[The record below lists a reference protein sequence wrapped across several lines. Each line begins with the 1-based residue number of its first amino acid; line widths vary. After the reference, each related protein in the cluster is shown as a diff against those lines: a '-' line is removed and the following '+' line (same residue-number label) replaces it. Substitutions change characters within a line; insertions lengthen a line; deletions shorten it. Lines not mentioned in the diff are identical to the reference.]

1 MTHFYKK
8 QSLHIIVII
17 LLLFSSLGNSISVIA
32 EMINESSVEEQ
43 VEDVGESQETIEE
56 TLVEGEEPTEEES
69 EPVVPE
75 EVVPEVVGD
84 EPLLDREP
92 RALQEIT
99 NLDHFWL
106 TRFLKGNAS
115 GTRTQFPTTFSNFF
129 SNDSRARVVW
139 TGSSQLGN
147 RTGSRIEGTVSLPRQ
162 FIFRNGSDYLMAGGS
177 IPTFPSMPLRNA
189 YQFGSIVLQHSQG
202 DFTATIR
209 ERTPY
214 QIKNAVLSPS
224 NTNEGTLADFQEF
237 IITIERT
244 KDATIT
250 SQRTNTMTIDTS
262 WIFNT
267 FFEIPSSWFYG
278 YYPNYVAFASQGIR
292 GSFTELPSHTLAFAR
307 NPSQGA
313 SANPSA
319 PMTTL
324 AQGATTTVTAAAP
337 ATGYQFAGF
346 DVSGTGSSIT
356 NVNTANRTGTFTMG
370 SQNATV
376 TARYELSNRTLTL
389 ARSPQAG
396 SASNPTAPTTT
407 LVVGA
412 TTTVTAGAPSP
423 GYRLAG
429 FNVTGNSTITNVDLA
444 NRTATFTMGTENATV
459 TAEYAT
465 TVIRNAEDLGKFLR
479 SEFPYDSNEQTY
491 TIEPEANQTI
501 DMSGQGNF
509 SGRSQ
514 FSGNLI
520 GNGTIIKNLSLVASN
535 ASLGLIQ
542 TLNGGN
548 DSRIENLTL
557 AGLALNNTRTLSNS
571 AGIIGQ
577 VANGTSVAL
586 ENITI
591 DESSQIAANQPNGS
605 AGLIGNNQGSV
616 TIKNSDISGTVHSNT
631 ANGLM
636 GGIVGQNEGQLTIE
650 TSLSQVEFTSGG
662 SYTLSIGGLVGVTNG
677 SVTITDSRSAS
688 HAAINSL
695 SGTFRGGFIGRVISP
710 GNATIQRSANVSD
723 MRGNNSYV
731 GGFIGQMSGTARI
744 EESYHSGH
752 VQGSTSLG
760 TAGFVG
766 LTEGS
771 GALDIMDSYSIGSS
785 NGNGVIG
792 VNQLASNVT
801 LNQLFVAG
809 FTGGQP
815 ITSSTSG
822 INVTNV
828 YYDSS
833 TTNKTTTSGVGEAKT
848 TLELI
853 ESTTDMLGFG
863 NRWRTDFSV
872 AQRTN
877 KTYPY
882 LSWQT
887 QGTQPAM
894 FFDSIDPMVDRQ
906 VTGNQVSVTLDL
918 QNEPLKLF
926 NPYSSGLAGEATAG
940 TFTFN
945 RGSIARVSIGVINQ
959 QGVVGFT
966 ARRMT
971 ATSARNPIA
980 GSDHDPEIE
989 KNDFLEGETTQIKAA
1004 APNEGYRFV
1013 GFSVTG
1019 AGSSVSNIDL
1029 TARTATVTIG
1039 TENTVIT
1046 AEYASTIIRNA
1057 DDLGKFL
1064 RSESPYD
1071 ANDQTY
1077 TIEPETNQ
1085 TIDMSGEGDFS
1096 GRSQFSGHLIGNGTI
1111 IKNLSLVASGV
1122 SLGLIQTLN
1131 GGNLSRIENL
1141 KLEGLLVNNTRTRS
1155 NVAGIIGQVVSGKS
1169 VALENITIDENSQ
1182 IAASQPDG
1190 SAGLIG
1196 NNQGSASIKNSE
1208 VSGTLHSN
1216 TANGLMGGLVGKND
1230 GPLTIESSLSRVTF
1244 TGGGS
1249 YTLNI
1254 GGLVGETSSELTIT
1268 DSVSESQTAIHSLS
1282 GTYRGGMIGRV
1293 TFSGDVTIQRSIN
1306 AGDMRGNNSNV
1317 GGFIGR
1323 MSGTAKIEE
1332 SYHNGHVQGS
1342 TSLGTAGFIGMTEG
1356 NGALSVVD
1364 SYSIGSSNGNG
1375 VIGINQ
1381 LTDRVILSQL
1391 FVAGFT
1397 GGQPITSDTMG
1408 ITATH
1413 VYFDASTTNKSTTTG
1428 VGEAKT
1434 TLELIEST
1442 TTALGFGNRW
1452 RTDFSVAQRTNKTY
1466 PYLSW
1471 QTQNTQPSMFFDS
1484 IDPMVDR
1491 QVTGNQVT
1499 VTLDLKNEPLRLF
1512 NPYSSGLATE
1522 AAEGSFVFNR
1532 GNVANVSIGVI
1543 NQQGVVGFTARRM
1556 SLTLARDPL
1565 AGSAADPNADQT
1577 NFIEGE
1583 TTTIQAAEA
1592 NTGYRFVGFSVTGT
1606 GSTVTNVDQK
1616 NRTATFTMG
1625 TEDATVTANYVQ
1637 TVIRTAEDL
1646 SRFLNRQAPFDQDDE
1661 NYSIEP
1667 EDGIAI
1673 DMANAG
1679 TFSGRQVYG
1688 AKLIGNHAVIKNL
1701 TLTSGEIDLA
1711 FIRSVGNAS
1720 LRIENL
1726 TFENLRVTNTRGQS
1740 YTNYTA
1746 GVIAQIG
1753 TGNMVELEN
1762 IQMDSNSSIVS
1773 NQSNGSGAFVGTN
1786 NGQLTITNSQ
1796 VSSNLH
1802 SNTSNGLLGGL
1813 VGRTTGVLNMSHS
1826 SSKVNFTGGNN
1837 YTLNLGGLV
1846 GEVSGTVT
1854 ITDTQSETRSTVNS
1868 STASY
1873 RGGLIGYVT
1882 ENGQVQIERSI
1893 NSSDLRSGNSSV
1905 GGFIGVMLGN
1915 VTINESYHSG
1925 YILGNVASGTGGFI
1939 GRIEGNGRL
1948 TLTDNYSVGSTN
1960 GHGVIGTVDSTA
1972 TAQLTNLFVA
1982 GFTAGEPIS
1991 NTTTGITASNVYFD
2005 SSTTRKTTTN
2015 GVGEARS
2022 TTGLIDRTITELGFG
2037 EKWFTGFALGSNANR
2052 TYPYLRW
2059 QTNGAQTAEFF
2070 HSIQPEV
2077 DTAVSTNQVTVTL
2090 DLAGQPVR
2098 LFNPY
2103 QADLAGEITSGTFQ
2117 INRNNAERFSIGVIN
2132 EQGVIGF
2139 TGIGNYTDIQPKNQ
2153 VLNYGYGETDYQAKD
2168 FVTVFK
2174 DQTETEDYDA
2184 RFVSFPDSLNGQAA
2198 RVEVSKNGTVL
2209 ATIDVPVTYQF
2220 GHSLNVRGISF
2231 QGTDLR
2237 AATLSLNS
2245 DQTQIVAT
2253 YNSALAGTS
2262 VHSYFGDDMYYQIR
2276 HYNQATVSSGPMN
2289 AQTPDFDFSVN
2300 GNQRLD
2306 TLNGFGTN
2314 RRLSVA
2320 KGDIV
2325 EIFHAEANGRLDNFQ
2340 DNAVQPRISDNR
2352 SRYQI
2357 TAKGFE
2363 RINIDRLNP
2372 REQKTVLGMSREDMD
2387 RQVGRY
2393 LDISQYP
2400 TLKIEGFTQYP
2411 DTSKEGATI
2420 GKIVVSE
2427 SLVNG
2432 ETATWEYTVPFVVES
2447 DPAIHVTLPVRMAFD
2462 VLDDQV
2468 TSDDYQVVNHSTT
2481 TELTVSFHTKND
2493 VELASTS
2500 DIVFLDSSEQETTS
2514 ESMFLYL
2521 QRIGA
2526 APSDKPL
2533 VGQASTFAGTQWA
2546 ESVPSDSRMSLG
2558 FTGKYFGD
2566 TTQNNKVTGK
2576 LNLHLAAKIN

>member
-8 QSLHIIVII
+8 QFLHIIVIV

-32 EMINESSVEEQ
+32 ETIKESNVEEQ
-43 VEDVGESQETIEE
+43 VEDVDESQEKTGE
-56 TLVEGEEPTEEES
+56 TLVESEETTEDES
-69 EPVVPE
+69 ERIEEASE
-75 EVVPEVVGD
+75 EVVEE
-84 EPLLDREP
+84 EPLLSREP
-92 RALQEIT
+92 RAIGQLS
-99 NLDHFWL
+99 NLDGYWL
-106 TRFLKGNAS
+106 TRFLQGNAS
-115 GTRTQFPTTFSNFF
+115 GTRTQFPTTFRNFF
-129 SNDSRARVVW
+129 LNDSRARVVW
-139 TGSSQLGN
+139 TGSNQLGN

-162 FIFRNGSDYLMAGGS
+162 FIFRNGRDYLMSGGS
-177 IPTFPSMPLRNA
+177 IPTFPSMPLRND
-189 YQFGSIVLQHSQG
+189 YQFGSIVLQYSQG

-214 QIKNAVLSPS
+214 QIKNAVLSP
-224 NTNEGTLADFQEF
+224 TDGANEGTLADFQEF
-237 IITIERT
+237 IISIERT

-250 SQRTNTMTIDTS
+250 SQRTNTMTIDTR

-267 FFEIPSSWFYG
+267 FFEIPSSWLYA
-278 YYPNYVAFASQGIR
+278 YYPNYTAVASQGIQ
-292 GSFTELPSHTLAFAR
+292 GSFTELPAHTLAFAR

-346 DVSGTGSSIT
+346 DVSGTGSSVT

-396 SASNPTAPTTT
+396 SASNPTAPTTS
-407 LVVGA
+407 LVVGSS
-412 TTTVTAGAPSP
+412 TTITAGVPSP

-429 FNVTGNSTITNVDLA
+429 FNVTGSGTITNVDLA

-459 TAEYAT
+459 TAEYAS
-465 TVIRNAEDLGKFLR
+465 TVIRNKEDLGKFLR
-479 SEFPYDSNEQTY
+479 SQFPYDANDQTY

-501 DMSGQGNF
+501 DMSGEGDF

-520 GNGTIIKNLSLVASN
+520 GNGTIIKNLSLVASS

-542 TLNGGN
+542 TLNGSN
-548 DSRIENLTL
+548 LSRIENLSL
-557 AGLALNNTRTLSNS
+557 AGLSVNNTRTQYYS

-577 VANGTSVAL
+577 IANGKSAEL

-591 DESSQIAANQPNGS
+591 DESSQIAASQPYGS
-605 AGLIGNNQGSV
+605 AGLIGINNGSA
-616 TIKNSDISGTVHSNT
+616 TIKKGKVSGTLHSNT
-631 ANGLM
+631 SNGLM
-636 GGIVGQNEGQLTIE
+636 GGLVGQNRGQLTIE
-650 TSLSQVEFTSGG
+650 ESLSQVTFTGGG
-662 SYTLSIGGLVGVTNG
+662 SYTLSFGGVVGETQG
-677 SVTITDSRSAS
+677 LVTITDSRSES
-688 HAAINSL
+688 RTEINSS
-695 SGTFRGGFIGRVISP
+695 SGTYRGGYIGSVTSS
-710 GNATIQRSANVSD
+710 GNVTIQRSVNSGD

-731 GGFIGQMSGTARI
+731 GGFIGRMSGTARI

-766 LTEGS
+766 LAEGG
-771 GALDIMDSYSIGSS
+771 GALDIADSYSVGSS

-792 VNQLASNVT
+792 VNQLASNVR

-809 FTGGQP
+809 FTAGQP
-815 ITSSTSG
+815 ITSDKTGITTTS
-822 INVTNV
+822 V

-833 TTNKTTTSGVGEAKT
+833 TTNKATTTGVGEART

-853 ESTTDMLGFG
+853 ESTTSELGFD
-863 NRWRTDFSV
+863 NSWRTDFSV
-872 AQRTN
+872 SQRTN

-887 QGTQPAM
+887 NNAQPTM

-926 NPYSSGLAGEATAG
+926 NPYSSGLAGEATEG

-945 RGSIARVSIGVINQ
+945 RGSIAKVSIGVINQ

-971 ATSARNPIA
+971 VTVARNPLT
-980 GSDHDPEIE
+980 GSEHNPEIE
-989 KNDFLEGETTQIKAA
+989 KNDFLEGETAQITAA
-1004 APNEGYRFV
+1004 EPNQGYRFV

-1019 AGSSVSNIDL
+1019 AGSAISNLDL
-1029 TARTATVTIG
+1029 TKRTATLTMG
-1039 TENTVIT
+1039 TENTAIT
-1046 AEYASTIIRNA
+1046 AEYASTVIRNA

-1064 RSESPYD
+1064 RSQFPYD

-1077 TIEPETNQ
+1077 TFEPEANQ

-1096 GRSQFSGHLIGNGTI
+1096 GRSQFSGNLSGNGTI
-1111 IKNLSLVASGV
+1111 IKNLSLVTSGP

-1141 KLEGLLVNNTRTRS
+1141 KLEGLIVNDTRTRS
-1155 NVAGIIGQVVSGKS
+1155 NVAGIIGQVASGTS
-1169 VALENITIDENSQ
+1169 VELENIMIDRSSR

-1196 NNQGSASIKNSE
+1196 NNQGSTTIKNSE
-1208 VSGTLHSN
+1208 VLGTLHSN

-1230 GPLTIESSLSRVTF
+1230 ARLSIESSLSQVTF
-1244 TGGGS
+1244 TGGAS

-1254 GGLVGETSSELTIT
+1254 GGLVGETSSEVTIT
-1268 DSVSESQTAIHSLS
+1268 ESRSETQTAINSSS
-1282 GTYRGGMIGRV
+1282 GTYRGGFIGRV
-1293 TFSGDVTIQRSIN
+1293 TYSGNVTIQRSIN
-1306 AGDMRGNNSNV
+1306 ASDMRGNNSYV

-1323 MSGTAKIEE
+1323 MSGAAKIEE

-1342 TSLGTAGFIGMTEG
+1342 TSLGTASFVGLAEG
-1356 NGALSVVD
+1356 NGALDIAD

-1375 VIGINQ
+1375 VIGVNQ
-1381 LTDRVILSQL
+1381 MTDRVTFSQL

-1397 GGQPITSDTMG
+1397 GGQPITSDKTG
-1408 ITATH
+1408 ITATS
-1413 VYFDASTTNKSTTTG
+1413 VYYDASATNKSTTTG

-1442 TTALGFGNRW
+1442 TAALGFGNRW

-1471 QTQNTQPSMFFDS
+1471 QTNNTQPSLFFDS

-1499 VTLDLKNEPLRLF
+1499 VTLDLKNEPLKLF
-1512 NPYSSGLATE
+1512 NPYSSGLAGG
-1522 AAEGSFVFNR
+1522 ASEGTFTFNR
-1532 GNVANVSIGVI
+1532 GTVTRVSIGVI

-1565 AGSAADPNADQT
+1565 LGSAADPVADQT

-1606 GSTVTNVDQK
+1606 GNTVTNIDQK

-1637 TVIRTAEDL
+1637 TVIRTAADL
-1646 SRFLNRQAPFDQDDE
+1646 SRFLNSQAPFDKVDE

-1667 EDGIAI
+1667 EDGVAI

-1688 AKLIGNHAVIKNL
+1688 AKLIGNHAVIRNL
-1701 TLTSGEIDLA
+1701 TLTSGEIELA
-1711 FIRSVGNAS
+1711 FIRSVGNS
-1720 LRIENL
+1720 PLRIENL
-1726 TFENLRVTNTRGQS
+1726 LFENLRVTNTRGQS
-1740 YTNYTA
+1740 FTNYTA
-1746 GVIAQIG
+1746 GLIAQIG
-1753 TGNMVELEN
+1753 TENIVELEN
-1762 IQMDSNSSIVS
+1762 VKMDSSSSIVS
-1773 NQSNGSGAFVGTN
+1773 SQSNGSGAFVGNN
-1786 NGQLTITNSQ
+1786 NGKLTITNSQ
-1796 VSSNLH
+1796 ASSNLH
-1802 SNTSNGLLGGL
+1802 SNSSNGLLGGFI
-1813 VGRTTGVLNMSHS
+1813 GRTTGVFTMSHS
-1826 SSKVNFTGGNN
+1826 SSKVNFTSGNN
-1837 YTLNLGGLV
+1837 YSLNLGGLI
-1846 GEVSGTVT
+1846 GEASGTVT
-1854 ITDTQSETRSTVNS
+1854 ITDTHSETRSTVNS
-1868 STASY
+1868 STSSY
-1873 RGGLIGYVT
+1873 RGGLIGYVS

-1893 NSSDLRSGNSSV
+1893 NSSDLRSGNSYV
-1905 GGFIGVMLGN
+1905 GGFVGRIAGN
-1915 VTINESYHSG
+1915 MTINESYHNG
-1925 YILGNVASGTGGFI
+1925 YMLGSLSNGSGGFV
-1939 GRIEGNGRL
+1939 GKLEGNGRL
-1948 TLTDNYSVGSTN
+1948 TMTDNYSVGSTN

-1972 TAQLTNLFVA
+1972 TAQLTNLYVA

-1991 NTTTGITASNVYFD
+1991 NTTTGITANNVYFD
-2005 SSTTRKTTTN
+2005 TTTTRKNTTT

-2022 TTGLIDRTITELGFG
+2022 TTGLIDVTTTELGFG
-2037 EKWFTGFALGSNANR
+2037 ENWFTGFALGSSANR
-2052 TYPYLRW
+2052 TYPYLSW
-2059 QTNGAQTAEFF
+2059 QTNGGQTPEFF
-2070 HSIQPEV
+2070 NSIQPEV
-2077 DTAVSTNQVTVTL
+2077 DTPVSTNQVAVTL

-2103 QADLAGEITSGTFQ
+2103 QADLAGNATSGTIQ
-2117 INRNNAERFSIGVIN
+2117 VNRNNAERFSIGVIN

-2139 TGIGNYTDIQPKNQ
+2139 TGIGNYTDIQPRNQ

-2174 DQTETEDYDA
+2174 DRSVTDDYDA
-2184 RFVSFPDSLNGQAA
+2184 RFVSFPDSLNGQSA

-2209 ATIDVPVTYQF
+2209 ATINVPVTYQF
-2220 GHSLNVRGISF
+2220 GHSLNVRGIRF

-2237 AATLSLNS
+2237 AATFTLNS

-2262 VHSYFGDDMYYQIR
+2262 VHSNFGNDMYYQIR
-2276 HYNQATVSSGPMN
+2276 HYNQATVSNGPMN
-2289 AQTPDFDFSVN
+2289 TQTPDFDFSVN

-2325 EIFHAEANGRLDNFQ
+2325 EIFHAEANSRLDNFQ
-2340 DNAVQPRISDNR
+2340 DNILQPRISDNR

-2357 TAKGFE
+2357 TANGFE
-2363 RINIDRLNP
+2363 RLNIDRLNP
-2372 REQKTVLGMSREDMD
+2372 REQKTVLGMSQEDMD
-2387 RQVGRY
+2387 RQIGRY

-2411 DTSKEGATI
+2411 DTSKEGTTT

-2427 SLVNG
+2427 LLVNG
-2432 ETATWEYTVPFVVES
+2432 ETATWEYTIPFVVES

-2468 TSDDYQVVNHSTT
+2468 TSDDYQVINHSTT
-2481 TELTVSFHTKND
+2481 TDLTVSFHTKND

-2500 DIVFLDSSEQETTS
+2500 NIVFLGSKEQEAME

-2526 APSDKPL
+2526 APSDTPL
-2533 VGQASTFAGTQWA
+2533 VGQASTYAGAQWT
-2546 ESVPSDSRMSLG
+2546 ESVPSDSQMALG
-2558 FTGKYFGD
+2558 FTGEYFGD
-2566 TTQNNKVTGK
+2566 TTQSNKVTGK
-2576 LNLHLAAKIN
+2576 LSLHFAAKIN

>member
-32 EMINESSVEEQ
+32 ETTKESTAGQIS
-43 VEDVGESQETIEE
+43 ESTDDDS
-56 TLVEGEEPTEEES
+56 PTENDELSREVPVESGDAQKTYASEEKI
-69 EPVVPE
+69 
-75 EVVPEVVGD
+75 PEVDKEALKVDPGLRVTLQ
-84 EPLLDREP
+84 LLTS
-92 RALQEIT
+92 L
-99 NLDHFWL
+99 NNHFI
-106 TRFLKGNAS
+106 TRFLQGDANVS
-115 GTRTQFPTTFSNFF
+115 GRTQFPTTYANFF
-129 SNDSRARVVW
+129 ANDSRARVSW
-139 TGSSQLGN
+139 TGSDQLGN
-147 RTGSRIEGTVSLPRQ
+147 RAGDKIEGTVNLPRQ
-162 FIFRNGSDYLMAGGS
+162 YLYHESPGNSRGSSLQAGVS
-177 IPTFPSMPLRNA
+177 AYSMPTRND
-189 YQFGSIVLQHSQG
+189 YQFGNAVIQHSQG
-202 DFTATIR
+202 DFLITVR
-209 ERTPY
+209 ESSTY
-214 QIKNAVLSPS
+214 NIKAAVASS
-224 NTNEGTLADFQEF
+224 TDFREGVLADFHEF
-237 IITIERT
+237 SIVVERVRDT
-244 KDATIT
+244 SIT
-250 SQRTNTMTIDTS
+250 SGRTNSFTIDLD

-267 FFEIPSSWFYG
+267 YFYMPHLPAHA
-278 YYPNYVAFASQGIR
+278 YYPNYTATVRQAIR
-292 GSFTELPSHTLAFAR
+292 GSFTELPITLQTLTLGRSPEAGSAG
-307 NPSQGA
+307 NPTAGE
-313 SANPSA
+313 
-319 PMTTL
+319 TTL
-324 AQGATTTVTAAAP
+324 QMGQTTTVTAAAP
-337 ATGYQFAGF
+337 NPGYRFVGF
-346 DVSGTGSSIT
+346 DVSGTGSTIT
-356 NVNTANRTGTFTMG
+356 NVNVTNRTGTFMMG

-376 TARYELSNRTLTL
+376 TAQYELERDT
-389 ARSPQAG
+389 R
-396 SASNPTAPTTT
+396 
-407 LVVGA
+407 
-412 TTTVTAGAPSP
+412 
-423 GYRLAG
+423 
-429 FNVTGNSTITNVDLA
+429 
-444 NRTATFTMGTENATV
+444 
-459 TAEYAT
+459 
-465 TVIRNAEDLGKFLR
+465 IRNAEELGRFLR
-479 SEFPYDSNEQTY
+479 SQFPYDLDEETY
-491 TIEPEANQTI
+491 NIEPDTGNTI
-501 DMSGQGNF
+501 DMAGQGEF
-509 SGRSQ
+509 SGRSN
-514 FSGNLI
+514 FSGNLL
-520 GNGTIIKNLSLVASN
+520 GNNATIKNLSLVGASD
-535 ASLGLIQ
+535 ALGLIQ
-542 TLNGGN
+542 TING
-548 DSRIENLTL
+548 SQVRIENIELDGV
-557 AGLALNNTRTLSNS
+557 AVNNTRGQRSS
-571 AGIIGQ
+571 AGVVAQ
-577 VANGTSVAL
+577 VLSGSFVEL

-591 DESSQIAANQPNGS
+591 GATTMVSSNQP
-605 AGLIGNNQGSV
+605 QGSGGLV
-616 TIKNSDISGTVHSNT
+616 GINNGWTQIINSKVLGTIHTNT
-631 ANGLM
+631 SNGLM
-636 GGIVGQNEGQLTIE
+636 GGLVGQNQGTLVIE
-650 TSLSQVEFTSGG
+650 DSFSQANFTGG
-662 SYTLSIGGLVGVTNG
+662 NSYTLHIGGFVGETNG
-677 SVTITDSRSAS
+677 SVSIRGSKSESRTV
-688 HAAINSL
+688 INSI
-695 SGTFRGGFIGRVISP
+695 SGTYRGGFVGRVSP
-710 GNATIQRSANVSD
+710 TGQAVIDQSSSSVD
-723 MRGNNSYV
+723 MRGNNSIV
-731 GGFIGQMSGTARI
+731 GGFIGRTAGSTNI
-744 EESYHSGH
+744 IDSYYDGH
-752 VQGSTSLG
+752 VQGNINLG
-760 TAGFVG
+760 VGGFVG
-766 LTEGS
+766 LAEGS
-771 GALDIMDSYSIGSS
+771 GSLEITAGFTIGSS
-785 NGNGVIG
+785 NGNGVLG
-792 VNQLASNVT
+792 VNQMTQVVFSE
-801 LNQLFVAG
+801 LFSAG
-809 FTGGQP
+809 FTAGEP
-815 ITSSTSG
+815 ISSTTTG
-822 INVTNV
+822 IVANNV

-833 TTNKTTTSGVGEAKT
+833 TTNKVTTTGVGESKT

-853 ESTTDMLGFG
+853 EATTDELGFG
-863 NRWRTDFSV
+863 NQWRTDFSV
-872 AQRTN
+872 NQRTN

-945 RGSIARVSIGVINQ
+945 RGSIAR
-959 QGVVGFT
+959 
-966 ARRMT
+966 
-971 ATSARNPIA
+971 
-980 GSDHDPEIE
+980 
-989 KNDFLEGETTQIKAA
+989 
-1004 APNEGYRFV
+1004 
-1013 GFSVTG
+1013 
-1019 AGSSVSNIDL
+1019 
-1029 TARTATVTIG
+1029 
-1039 TENTVIT
+1039 
-1046 AEYASTIIRNA
+1046 
-1057 DDLGKFL
+1057 
-1064 RSESPYD
+1064 
-1071 ANDQTY
+1071 
-1077 TIEPETNQ
+1077 
-1085 TIDMSGEGDFS
+1085 
-1096 GRSQFSGHLIGNGTI
+1096 
-1111 IKNLSLVASGV
+1111 
-1122 SLGLIQTLN
+1122 
-1131 GGNLSRIENL
+1131 
-1141 KLEGLLVNNTRTRS
+1141 
-1155 NVAGIIGQVVSGKS
+1155 
-1169 VALENITIDENSQ
+1169 
-1182 IAASQPDG
+1182 
-1190 SAGLIG
+1190 
-1196 NNQGSASIKNSE
+1196 
-1208 VSGTLHSN
+1208 
-1216 TANGLMGGLVGKND
+1216 
-1230 GPLTIESSLSRVTF
+1230 
-1244 TGGGS
+1244 
-1249 YTLNI
+1249 
-1254 GGLVGETSSELTIT
+1254 
-1268 DSVSESQTAIHSLS
+1268 
-1282 GTYRGGMIGRV
+1282 
-1293 TFSGDVTIQRSIN
+1293 
-1306 AGDMRGNNSNV
+1306 
-1317 GGFIGR
+1317 
-1323 MSGTAKIEE
+1323 
-1332 SYHNGHVQGS
+1332 
-1342 TSLGTAGFIGMTEG
+1342 
-1356 NGALSVVD
+1356 
-1364 SYSIGSSNGNG
+1364 
-1375 VIGINQ
+1375 
-1381 LTDRVILSQL
+1381 
-1391 FVAGFT
+1391 
-1397 GGQPITSDTMG
+1397 
-1408 ITATH
+1408 
-1413 VYFDASTTNKSTTTG
+1413 
-1428 VGEAKT
+1428 
-1434 TLELIEST
+1434 
-1442 TTALGFGNRW
+1442 
-1452 RTDFSVAQRTNKTY
+1452 
-1466 PYLSW
+1466 
-1471 QTQNTQPSMFFDS
+1471 
-1484 IDPMVDR
+1484 
-1491 QVTGNQVT
+1491 
-1499 VTLDLKNEPLRLF
+1499 
-1512 NPYSSGLATE
+1512 
-1522 AAEGSFVFNR
+1522 
-1532 GNVANVSIGVI
+1532 VSIGVI

-1773 NQSNGSGAFVGTN
+1773 NQTNGSGAFVGTN

-1837 YTLNLGGLV
+1837 YTLNLGGLI

-1854 ITDTQSETRSTVNS
+1854 ITDTHSETRTTVNS

-1925 YILGNVASGTGGFI
+1925 YILGNVANGTGGFI

-2070 HSIQPEV
+2070 HLIQPEV

-2132 EQGVIGF
+2132 EQGIIGF

-2184 RFVSFPDSLNGQAA
+2184 RFVSFPESLNGQAA

-2314 RRLSVA
+2314 RKLSVT

-2340 DNAVQPRISDNR
+2340 DNVVQSRISDNR

-2468 TSDDYQVVNHSTT
+2468 TSDDYEVVNHSTT

-2500 DIVFLDSSEQETTS
+2500 NIVFLDPSEQETTS

-2526 APSDKPL
+2526 APSEKPL

>member
-8 QSLHIIVII
+8 QILHMIVII

-32 EMINESSVEEQ
+32 ETTNESSVEEQ
-43 VEDVGESQETIEE
+43 VEDIGETQETIEE
-56 TLVEGEEPTEEES
+56 TLVESEEATEDES
-69 EPVVPE
+69 EPVEATPE
-75 EVVPEVVGD
+75 EVVEDG
-84 EPLLDREP
+84 PLLDREP
-92 RALQEIT
+92 RNAQLLNT
-99 NLDHFWL
+99 LDNFWIS
-106 TRFLKGNAS
+106 RFLQGNAS
-115 GTRTQFPTTFSNFF
+115 GNRTQFPTTFRNYFL
-129 SNDSRARVVW
+129 NDSRASIVW
-139 TGSSQLGN
+139 SGSNQLGN
-147 RTGSRIEGTVSLPRQ
+147 RTGNSIVGRIMLPRQ
-162 FIFRNGSDYLMAGGS
+162 FLYRDGNSLLYAGVDFYGMPTRNQ
-177 IPTFPSMPLRNA
+177 
-189 YQFGSIVLQHSQG
+189 YQFGVNTIQHGQG
-202 DFTATIR
+202 DFHFTIQ
-209 ERTPY
+209 ETTPY
-214 QIKNAVLSPS
+214 QIKGPVLSPS
-224 NTNEGTLADFQEF
+224 NLNEGTLADFQEF
-237 IITIERT
+237 TIRVERIR
-244 KDATIT
+244 DASFT
-250 SQRTNTMTIDTS
+250 SQRANSFTVDLD

-267 FFEIPSSWFYG
+267 YFYFATIWNHS
-278 YYPNYVAFASQGIR
+278 YYPNFVATVNQAIR
-292 GSFTELPSHTLAFAR
+292 GSFTELPAHTLAFAR

-319 PMTTL
+319 PVTTL

-356 NVNTANRTGTFTMG
+356 NVNTSNRTGTFTMG

-396 SASNPTAPTTT
+396 SASNPTAPTTS

-423 GYRLAG
+423 GYRLVG
-429 FNVTGNSTITNVDLA
+429 FNVTGNGTITNVNLA

-459 TAEYAT
+459 TAEYAS

-491 TIEPEANQTI
+491 TIEPETNQTI

-520 GNGTIIKNLSLVASN
+520 GNGTIIRNLSLVSQN

-542 TLNGGN
+542 TINGSN
-548 DSRIENLTL
+548 LSRIENLTL
-557 AGLALNNTRTLSNS
+557 AGISLNNTRSSSNS

-577 VANGTSVAL
+577 VASGKSVEL

-591 DESSQIAANQPNGS
+591 DESSRILANQPNGS
-605 AGLIGNNQGSV
+605 AGLIGNNMGSV
-616 TIKNSDISGTVHSNT
+616 
-631 ANGLM
+631 
-636 GGIVGQNEGQLTIE
+636 
-650 TSLSQVEFTSGG
+650 
-662 SYTLSIGGLVGVTNG
+662 
-677 SVTITDSRSAS
+677 
-688 HAAINSL
+688 
-695 SGTFRGGFIGRVISP
+695 
-710 GNATIQRSANVSD
+710 
-723 MRGNNSYV
+723 
-731 GGFIGQMSGTARI
+731 
-744 EESYHSGH
+744 
-752 VQGSTSLG
+752 
-760 TAGFVG
+760 
-766 LTEGS
+766 
-771 GALDIMDSYSIGSS
+771 
-785 NGNGVIG
+785 
-792 VNQLASNVT
+792 
-801 LNQLFVAG
+801 
-809 FTGGQP
+809 
-815 ITSSTSG
+815 
-822 INVTNV
+822 
-828 YYDSS
+828 
-833 TTNKTTTSGVGEAKT
+833 
-848 TLELI
+848 
-853 ESTTDMLGFG
+853 
-863 NRWRTDFSV
+863 
-872 AQRTN
+872 
-877 KTYPY
+877 
-882 LSWQT
+882 
-887 QGTQPAM
+887 
-894 FFDSIDPMVDRQ
+894 
-906 VTGNQVSVTLDL
+906 
-918 QNEPLKLF
+918 
-926 NPYSSGLAGEATAG
+926 
-940 TFTFN
+940 
-945 RGSIARVSIGVINQ
+945 
-959 QGVVGFT
+959 VV
-966 ARRMT
+966 
-971 ATSARNPIA
+971 
-980 GSDHDPEIE
+980 
-989 KNDFLEGETTQIKAA
+989 
-1004 APNEGYRFV
+1004 
-1013 GFSVTG
+1013 
-1019 AGSSVSNIDL
+1019 
-1029 TARTATVTIG
+1029 
-1039 TENTVIT
+1039 
-1046 AEYASTIIRNA
+1046 
-1057 DDLGKFL
+1057 
-1064 RSESPYD
+1064 
-1071 ANDQTY
+1071 
-1077 TIEPETNQ
+1077 
-1085 TIDMSGEGDFS
+1085 
-1096 GRSQFSGHLIGNGTI
+1096 
-1111 IKNLSLVASGV
+1111 
-1122 SLGLIQTLN
+1122 
-1131 GGNLSRIENL
+1131 
-1141 KLEGLLVNNTRTRS
+1141 
-1155 NVAGIIGQVVSGKS
+1155 
-1169 VALENITIDENSQ
+1169 
-1182 IAASQPDG
+1182 
-1190 SAGLIG
+1190 
-1196 NNQGSASIKNSE
+1196 KNSE

-1254 GGLVGETSSELTIT
+1254 GGLVGETSSEVIIT
-1268 DSVSESQTAIHSLS
+1268 DSVSESQTAINSLS

-1381 LTDRVILSQL
+1381 LTDRVTLSQL

-1397 GGQPITSDTMG
+1397 GVQPITSDTTG
-1408 ITATH
+1408 ITATN
-1413 VYFDASTTNKSTTTG
+1413 VYYDSSTTNKATTTG

-1442 TTALGFGNRW
+1442 TAMLGFGNRW

-1491 QVTGNQVT
+1491 QVTGNQVA
-1499 VTLDLKNEPLRLF
+1499 VTLDLQNEPLKLF
-1512 NPYSSGLATE
+1512 NPYSSGLAGE
-1522 AAEGSFVFNR
+1522 ATAGTFTFNR
-1532 GNVANVSIGVI
+1532 GSVARVSIGVI

-1556 SLTLARDPL
+1556 SLTLVRDPL
-1565 AGSAADPNADQT
+1565 AGSAADPNADRT

-1592 NTGYRFVGFSVTGT
+1592 NAGYRFVGFSVTGT
-1606 GSTVTNVDQK
+1606 GSTVTRFDQE

-1646 SRFLNRQAPFDQDDE
+1646 SRFLNSQAPFDKDDE

-1711 FIRSVGNAS
+1711 FIRSVGNDP

-1740 YTNYTA
+1740 FTNYTA
-1746 GVIAQIG
+1746 GVIAVISAG
-1753 TGNMVELEN
+1753 SIVELEN
-1762 IQMDSNSSIVS
+1762 IRMDSSSSILS
-1773 NQSNGSGAFVGTN
+1773 NQSNGSGAFVGN
-1786 NGQLTITNSQ
+1786 NSGQLTITNGQ

-1813 VGRTTGVLNMSHS
+1813 VGRTTGVLTMSHS

-1837 YTLNLGGLV
+1837 YSLNLGGLI

-1854 ITDTQSETRSTVNS
+1854 ITDTHSETRSTVNS
-1868 STASY
+1868 SISSY

-1882 ENGQVQIERSI
+1882 GNGQVHIERSI
-1893 NSSDLRSGNSSV
+1893 NSSDLRSGNSYA
-1905 GGFIGVMLGN
+1905 GGFIGRLAGN

-1925 YILGNVASGTGGFI
+1925 YILGNVANGSGGFI
-1939 GRIEGNGRL
+1939 GRIEDSGQL
-1948 TLTDNYSVGSTN
+1948 VMTDNYGVGSSN
-1960 GHGVIGTVDSTA
+1960 GQGVIGAISATA

-1982 GFTAGEPIS
+1982 GFTVGEPIS
-1991 NTTTGITASNVYFD
+1991 NTTTGITANNVYFD
-2005 SSTTRKTTTN
+2005 ASTTRKTTTS

-2022 TTGLIDRTITELGFG
+2022 TTGLIDATITELGFG
-2037 EKWFTGFALGSNANR
+2037 EKWFTGFALGSSANR

-2059 QTNGAQTAEFF
+2059 QTNGAQTSEFF
-2070 HSIQPEV
+2070 NSIQPEV

-2090 DLAGQPVR
+2090 DLTGHPVR

-2103 QADLAGEITSGTFQ
+2103 QADLAGEVTTGTFQ

-2132 EQGVIGF
+2132 EQGIIGF
-2139 TGIGNYTDIQPKNQ
+2139 TGIGNYTDIQPNSQ

-2168 FVTVFK
+2168 FVKVFK
-2174 DQTETEDYDA
+2174 DQTETDDYDA
-2184 RFVSFPDSLNGQAA
+2184 RFVSFPDSLNGQSA

-2262 VHSYFGDDMYYQIR
+2262 VHSYFGNDMYYQIR
-2276 HYNQATVSSGPMN
+2276 HYNQVTVSNGPMN

-2325 EIFHAEANGRLDNFQ
+2325 EIFHAEANGRLDNIK
-2340 DNAVQPRISDNR
+2340 DNVVQPRISDNR

-2357 TAKGFE
+2357 TANGFE

-2372 REQKTVLGMSREDMD
+2372 SEQKTVLGMSREDMD
-2387 RQVGRY
+2387 RQIGRY

-2411 DTSKEGATI
+2411 DTSKEGTTT

-2432 ETATWEYTVPFVVES
+2432 EKATWEYTVPFVVES

-2468 TSDDYQVVNHSTT
+2468 TSDDYQVINHSTT

-2500 DIVFLDSSEQETTS
+2500 NIVFLDSSEQEATS

-2526 APSDKPL
+2526 TPSDKPL
-2533 VGQASTFAGTQWA
+2533 VGQASTFAGAQWT
-2546 ESVPSDSRMSLG
+2546 ESVPSDSQMSLG

-2566 TTQNNKVTGK
+2566 PTQNNKVTGK
-2576 LNLHLAAKIN
+2576 LSLHFAAKIN

>member
-8 QSLHIIVII
+8 QILHMIVII

-32 EMINESSVEEQ
+32 ETINESSVEEQ
-43 VEDVGESQETIEE
+43 VEDIGETQETIEE
-56 TLVEGEEPTEEES
+56 TLVESEEATEDES
-69 EPVVPE
+69 EPVEATPE
-75 EVVPEVVGD
+75 EVVEDG
-84 EPLLDREP
+84 PLLGREP
-92 RALQEIT
+92 RNAQLLNT
-99 NLDHFWL
+99 LDNFWIS
-106 TRFLKGNAS
+106 RFLQGNAS
-115 GTRTQFPTTFSNFF
+115 GNRTQFPTTFRNYFL
-129 SNDSRARVVW
+129 NDSRASIVW
-139 TGSSQLGN
+139 SGSNQLGN
-147 RTGSRIEGTVSLPRQ
+147 RTGNSIVGRIMLPRQ
-162 FIFRNGSDYLMAGGS
+162 FLYRDGNSLLYAGVDFYGMPTRNQ
-177 IPTFPSMPLRNA
+177 
-189 YQFGSIVLQHSQG
+189 YQFGVNTIQHGQG
-202 DFTATIR
+202 DFHFTIQ
-209 ERTPY
+209 ETTPY
-214 QIKNAVLSPS
+214 QIKGPVLSPS
-224 NTNEGTLADFQEF
+224 NLNEGTLADFQEF
-237 IITIERT
+237 TIRVERIR
-244 KDATIT
+244 DASFT
-250 SQRTNTMTIDTS
+250 SQRANSFTVDLD

-267 FFEIPSSWFYG
+267 YFYFATIWNHS
-278 YYPNYVAFASQGIR
+278 YYPNFVATVNQAIR
-292 GSFTELPSHTLAFAR
+292 GSFTELPAHTLAFAR

-319 PMTTL
+319 PVTTL

-356 NVNTANRTGTFTMG
+356 NVNTSNRTGTFTMG

-396 SASNPTAPTTT
+396 SASNPTAPTTS

-423 GYRLAG
+423 GYRLVG
-429 FNVTGNSTITNVDLA
+429 FNVTGNGTITNVNLA

-459 TAEYAT
+459 TAEYAS

-491 TIEPEANQTI
+491 TIEPETNQTI

-520 GNGTIIKNLSLVASN
+520 GNGTIIRNLSLVSQN

-542 TLNGGN
+542 TINGSN
-548 DSRIENLTL
+548 LSRIENLTL
-557 AGLALNNTRTLSNS
+557 AGISLNNTRSSSNS

-577 VANGTSVAL
+577 VASGKTVEL

-591 DESSQIAANQPNGS
+591 DESSQIAANQPAGN

-616 TIKNSDISGTVHSNT
+616 TIKNSEVSGTLHSNT

-636 GGIVGQNEGQLTIE
+636 GGLVGQNQGQLTIE
-650 TSLSQVEFTSGG
+650 NSVSRVTFTGGG
-662 SYTLSIGGLVGVTNG
+662 SYTLNIGGLVGET
-677 SVTITDSRSAS
+677 SSEVTITDSRSES
-688 HAAINSL
+688 HTAINSA
-695 SGTFRGGFIGRVISP
+695 SGTYRGGMIGRVTFS
-710 GNATIQRSANVSD
+710 GNVMIQRSINASD
-723 MRGNNSYV
+723 MRGNNSIV
-731 GGFIGQMSGTARI
+731 GGFIGRMSGTARI
-744 EESYHSGH
+744 EESYHNGH

-760 TAGFVG
+760 TAAFIG
-766 LTEGS
+766 LTEGG
-771 GALDIMDSYSIGSS
+771 GALGIMDSYSIGSS

-801 LNQLFVAG
+801 LNQLFIAG
-809 FTGGQP
+809 FTGAQP
-815 ITSSTSG
+815 ITSDTTG
-822 INVTNV
+822 ITATNV

-833 TTNKTTTSGVGEAKT
+833 TTNKA
-848 TLELI
+848 
-853 ESTTDMLGFG
+853 
-863 NRWRTDFSV
+863 
-872 AQRTN
+872 
-877 KTYPY
+877 
-882 LSWQT
+882 
-887 QGTQPAM
+887 
-894 FFDSIDPMVDRQ
+894 
-906 VTGNQVSVTLDL
+906 
-918 QNEPLKLF
+918 
-926 NPYSSGLAGEATAG
+926 
-940 TFTFN
+940 
-945 RGSIARVSIGVINQ
+945 
-959 QGVVGFT
+959 
-966 ARRMT
+966 
-971 ATSARNPIA
+971 
-980 GSDHDPEIE
+980 
-989 KNDFLEGETTQIKAA
+989 
-1004 APNEGYRFV
+1004 
-1013 GFSVTG
+1013 
-1019 AGSSVSNIDL
+1019 
-1029 TARTATVTIG
+1029 
-1039 TENTVIT
+1039 
-1046 AEYASTIIRNA
+1046 
-1057 DDLGKFL
+1057 
-1064 RSESPYD
+1064 
-1071 ANDQTY
+1071 
-1077 TIEPETNQ
+1077 
-1085 TIDMSGEGDFS
+1085 
-1096 GRSQFSGHLIGNGTI
+1096 
-1111 IKNLSLVASGV
+1111 
-1122 SLGLIQTLN
+1122 
-1131 GGNLSRIENL
+1131 
-1141 KLEGLLVNNTRTRS
+1141 
-1155 NVAGIIGQVVSGKS
+1155 
-1169 VALENITIDENSQ
+1169 
-1182 IAASQPDG
+1182 
-1190 SAGLIG
+1190 
-1196 NNQGSASIKNSE
+1196 
-1208 VSGTLHSN
+1208 
-1216 TANGLMGGLVGKND
+1216 
-1230 GPLTIESSLSRVTF
+1230 
-1244 TGGGS
+1244 
-1249 YTLNI
+1249 
-1254 GGLVGETSSELTIT
+1254 
-1268 DSVSESQTAIHSLS
+1268 
-1282 GTYRGGMIGRV
+1282 
-1293 TFSGDVTIQRSIN
+1293 
-1306 AGDMRGNNSNV
+1306 
-1317 GGFIGR
+1317 
-1323 MSGTAKIEE
+1323 
-1332 SYHNGHVQGS
+1332 
-1342 TSLGTAGFIGMTEG
+1342 
-1356 NGALSVVD
+1356 
-1364 SYSIGSSNGNG
+1364 
-1375 VIGINQ
+1375 
-1381 LTDRVILSQL
+1381 
-1391 FVAGFT
+1391 
-1397 GGQPITSDTMG
+1397 
-1408 ITATH
+1408 
-1413 VYFDASTTNKSTTTG
+1413 TTTG

-1442 TTALGFGNRW
+1442 TAMLGFGNRW

-1491 QVTGNQVT
+1491 QVTGNQVA
-1499 VTLDLKNEPLRLF
+1499 VTLDLQNEPLKLF
-1512 NPYSSGLATE
+1512 NPYSSGLAGE
-1522 AAEGSFVFNR
+1522 ATAGTFTFNR
-1532 GNVANVSIGVI
+1532 GSVARVSIGVI

-1556 SLTLARDPL
+1556 SLTLVRDPL
-1565 AGSAADPNADQT
+1565 AGSAADPNADRT

-1592 NTGYRFVGFSVTGT
+1592 NAGYRFVGFSVTGT
-1606 GSTVTNVDQK
+1606 GSTVTRFDQE

-1646 SRFLNRQAPFDQDDE
+1646 SRFLNSQAPFDKDDE

-1711 FIRSVGNAS
+1711 FIRSVGNDP

-1740 YTNYTA
+1740 FTNYTA
-1746 GVIAQIG
+1746 GVIAVISAG
-1753 TGNMVELEN
+1753 SIVELEN
-1762 IQMDSNSSIVS
+1762 IRMDSSSSILS
-1773 NQSNGSGAFVGTN
+1773 NQSNGSGAFVGN
-1786 NGQLTITNSQ
+1786 NSGQLTITNGQ

-1813 VGRTTGVLNMSHS
+1813 VGRTTGVLTMSHS

-1837 YTLNLGGLV
+1837 YSLNLGGLI

-1854 ITDTQSETRSTVNS
+1854 ITDTHSETRSTVNS
-1868 STASY
+1868 SISSY
-1873 RGGLIGYVT
+1873 RGGLIGFVT
-1882 ENGQVQIERSI
+1882 ENGQVHIERSI
-1893 NSSDLRSGNSSV
+1893 NSSDLRSGNSYA
-1905 GGFIGVMLGN
+1905 GGFIGRLAGN

-1925 YILGNVASGTGGFI
+1925 YILGNVANGSGGFI
-1939 GRIEGNGRL
+1939 GRIEDSGQL
-1948 TLTDNYSVGSTN
+1948 VMTDNYGVGSSN
-1960 GHGVIGTVDSTA
+1960 GQGVIGAISATA

-1991 NTTTGITASNVYFD
+1991 NTTTGITANNVYFD
-2005 SSTTRKTTTN
+2005 ASTTRKTTTS

-2022 TTGLIDRTITELGFG
+2022 TTGLIDATITELGFG
-2037 EKWFTGFALGSNANR
+2037 EKWFTGFALGSSANR

-2059 QTNGAQTAEFF
+2059 QTNGAQTSEFF
-2070 HSIQPEV
+2070 NSIQPEV
-2077 DTAVSTNQVTVTL
+2077 DTTVSTNQVTVTL
-2090 DLAGQPVR
+2090 DLTGHPVR

-2103 QADLAGEITSGTFQ
+2103 QADLAGEVTTGTFQ

-2132 EQGVIGF
+2132 EQGIIGF
-2139 TGIGNYTDIQPKNQ
+2139 TGIGNYTDIQPNSQ

-2168 FVTVFK
+2168 FVKVFK
-2174 DQTETEDYDA
+2174 DQTETDDYDA
-2184 RFVSFPDSLNGQAA
+2184 RFVSFPDSLNGQSA

-2253 YNSALAGTS
+2253 YNSTLAGTS
-2262 VHSYFGDDMYYQIR
+2262 VHSYFGNDMYYQIR
-2276 HYNQATVSSGPMN
+2276 HYNQVTVSNGPMN

-2325 EIFHAEANGRLDNFQ
+2325 EIFHAEANGRLDNIK
-2340 DNAVQPRISDNR
+2340 DNVVQPRISDNR

-2357 TAKGFE
+2357 TANGFE

-2372 REQKTVLGMSREDMD
+2372 SEQKTVLGMSREDMD
-2387 RQVGRY
+2387 RQIGRY

-2411 DTSKEGATI
+2411 DTSKEGTTT

-2432 ETATWEYTVPFVVES
+2432 EKATWEYTVPFVVES

-2468 TSDDYQVVNHSTT
+2468 TSDDYQVINHSTT

-2500 DIVFLDSSEQETTS
+2500 NIVFLDSSEQEATS

-2526 APSDKPL
+2526 TPSDKPL
-2533 VGQASTFAGTQWA
+2533 VGQASTFAGAQWT
-2546 ESVPSDSRMSLG
+2546 ESVPSDSQMSLG

-2566 TTQNNKVTGK
+2566 PTQNNKVTGK
-2576 LNLHLAAKIN
+2576 LSLHFAAKIN

>member
-8 QSLHIIVII
+8 QILHMIVII

-32 EMINESSVEEQ
+32 ETINESSVEEQ
-43 VEDVGESQETIEE
+43 VEDIGETQETIEE
-56 TLVEGEEPTEEES
+56 TLVESEEATEDES
-69 EPVVPE
+69 EPVEATPE
-75 EVVPEVVGD
+75 EVVEDG
-84 EPLLDREP
+84 PLLDREP
-92 RALQEIT
+92 RNAQLLNT
-99 NLDHFWL
+99 LDNFWIS
-106 TRFLKGNAS
+106 RFLQGNAS
-115 GTRTQFPTTFSNFF
+115 GNRTQFPTTFRNYFL
-129 SNDSRARVVW
+129 NDSRASIVW
-139 TGSSQLGN
+139 SGSNQLGN
-147 RTGSRIEGTVSLPRQ
+147 RTGNSIVGRIMLPRQ
-162 FIFRNGSDYLMAGGS
+162 FLYRDGNSLLYAGVDFYGMPTRNQ
-177 IPTFPSMPLRNA
+177 
-189 YQFGSIVLQHSQG
+189 YQFGVNTIQHGQG
-202 DFTATIR
+202 DFHFTIQ
-209 ERTPY
+209 ETTPY
-214 QIKNAVLSPS
+214 QIKGPVLSPS
-224 NTNEGTLADFQEF
+224 NLNEGTLADFQEF
-237 IITIERT
+237 TIRVERIR
-244 KDATIT
+244 DASFT
-250 SQRTNTMTIDTS
+250 SQRANSFTVDLD

-267 FFEIPSSWFYG
+267 YFYFATIWNHS
-278 YYPNYVAFASQGIR
+278 YYPNFVATVNQAIR
-292 GSFTELPSHTLAFAR
+292 GSFTELPAHTLAFAR

-319 PMTTL
+319 PVTTL

-356 NVNTANRTGTFTMG
+356 NVNTSNRTGTFTMG

-396 SASNPTAPTTT
+396 SASNPTAPTTS

-423 GYRLAG
+423 GYRLVG
-429 FNVTGNSTITNVDLA
+429 FNVTGNGTITNVNLA

-459 TAEYAT
+459 TAEYAS

-491 TIEPEANQTI
+491 TIEPETNQTI

-520 GNGTIIKNLSLVASN
+520 GNGTIIRNLSLVSQN

-542 TLNGGN
+542 TINGSN
-548 DSRIENLTL
+548 LSRIENLTL
-557 AGLALNNTRTLSNS
+557 AGISLNNTRSSSNS

-577 VANGTSVAL
+577 VASGKTVEL

-591 DESSQIAANQPNGS
+591 DESSQIAANQPAGN

-616 TIKNSDISGTVHSNT
+616 TIKNSEVSGTLHSNT

-636 GGIVGQNEGQLTIE
+636 GGLVGQNQGQLTIE
-650 TSLSQVEFTSGG
+650 NSVSRVTFTGGG
-662 SYTLSIGGLVGVTNG
+662 SYTLNIGGLVGET
-677 SVTITDSRSAS
+677 SSEVTITDSRSES
-688 HAAINSL
+688 HTAINSA
-695 SGTFRGGFIGRVISP
+695 SGTYRGGMIGRVTFS
-710 GNATIQRSANVSD
+710 GNVMIKRSINASD
-723 MRGNNSYV
+723 MRGNNSIV
-731 GGFIGQMSGTARI
+731 GGFIGRMSGTARI
-744 EESYHSGH
+744 EESYHNGH

-760 TAGFVG
+760 TAAFIG
-766 LTEGS
+766 LTEGG
-771 GALDIMDSYSIGSS
+771 GALGIMDSYSIGSS

-801 LNQLFVAG
+801 LNQLFIAG

-815 ITSSTSG
+815 ITSDTTG
-822 INVTNV
+822 ITATNV

-833 TTNKTTTSGVGEAKT
+833 TTNKATTTGVGEAKT

-853 ESTTDMLGFG
+853 ESTTAMLGFG

-887 QGTQPAM
+887 QGAQPVM

-926 NPYSSGLAGEATAG
+926 NPYSSGLAGEATTG

-1004 APNEGYRFV
+1004 APNQGYRFV

-1029 TARTATVTIG
+1029 NARTATVTIG

-1111 IKNLSLVASGV
+1111 IKNLSLVSQNA
-1122 SLGLIQTLN
+1122 SLGLIQTIN
-1131 GGNLSRIENL
+1131 GSNLSRIENL
-1141 KLEGLLVNNTRTRS
+1141 TLAGISLNNTRSSS
-1155 NVAGIIGQVVSGKS
+1155 NSAGIIGQVASGKS
-1169 VALENITIDENSQ
+1169 VELENITIDESSRILAN
-1182 IAASQPDG
+1182 QPNG

-1196 NNQGSASIKNSE
+1196 NNMGSVVVKNSE

-1254 GGLVGETSSELTIT
+1254 GGLVGETSSEVIIT
-1268 DSVSESQTAIHSLS
+1268 DSVSESQTAINSLS

-1381 LTDRVILSQL
+1381 LTDRVTLSQL

-1397 GGQPITSDTMG
+1397 GVQPITSDTTG
-1408 ITATH
+1408 ITATN
-1413 VYFDASTTNKSTTTG
+1413 VYYDSSTTNKATTTG

-1442 TTALGFGNRW
+1442 TAMLGFGNRW

-1491 QVTGNQVT
+1491 QMTGNQVA
-1499 VTLDLKNEPLRLF
+1499 VTLDLQNEPLKLF
-1512 NPYSSGLATE
+1512 NPYSSGLAGE
-1522 AAEGSFVFNR
+1522 ATAGTFTFNR
-1532 GNVANVSIGVI
+1532 GSVARVSIGVI

-1556 SLTLARDPL
+1556 SLTLVRDPL
-1565 AGSAADPNADQT
+1565 AGSAADPNADRT

-1592 NTGYRFVGFSVTGT
+1592 NAGYRFVGFSVTGT
-1606 GSTVTNVDQK
+1606 GSTVTRFDQE

-1646 SRFLNRQAPFDQDDE
+1646 SRFLNSQAPFDKDDE

-1711 FIRSVGNAS
+1711 FIRSVGNDP

-1740 YTNYTA
+1740 FTNYTA
-1746 GVIAQIG
+1746 GVIAVISAG
-1753 TGNMVELEN
+1753 SIVELEN
-1762 IQMDSNSSIVS
+1762 IRMDSSSSILS
-1773 NQSNGSGAFVGTN
+1773 NQSNGSGAFVGN
-1786 NGQLTITNSQ
+1786 NSGQLTITNGQ

-1813 VGRTTGVLNMSHS
+1813 VGRTTGVLTMSHS

-1837 YTLNLGGLV
+1837 YSLNLGGLI

-1854 ITDTQSETRSTVNS
+1854 ITDTHSETRSTVNS
-1868 STASY
+1868 SISSY
-1873 RGGLIGYVT
+1873 RGGLIGFVT
-1882 ENGQVQIERSI
+1882 ENGQVHIERSI
-1893 NSSDLRSGNSSV
+1893 NSSDLRSGNSYA
-1905 GGFIGVMLGN
+1905 GGFIGRLAGN

-1925 YILGNVASGTGGFI
+1925 YILGNVANGSGGFI
-1939 GRIEGNGRL
+1939 GRIEDSGQL
-1948 TLTDNYSVGSTN
+1948 VMTDNYGVGSSN
-1960 GHGVIGTVDSTA
+1960 GQGVIGAISATA

-1991 NTTTGITASNVYFD
+1991 NTTTGITANNVYFD
-2005 SSTTRKTTTN
+2005 ASTTRKTTTS

-2022 TTGLIDRTITELGFG
+2022 TTGLIDATITELGFG
-2037 EKWFTGFALGSNANR
+2037 EKWFTGFALGSSANR

-2059 QTNGAQTAEFF
+2059 QTNGAQTSEFF
-2070 HSIQPEV
+2070 NSIQPEV

-2090 DLAGQPVR
+2090 DLTGHPVR

-2103 QADLAGEITSGTFQ
+2103 QADLAGEVTTGTFQ

-2132 EQGVIGF
+2132 EQGIIGF
-2139 TGIGNYTDIQPKNQ
+2139 TGIGNYTDIQPNSQ

-2168 FVTVFK
+2168 FVKVFK
-2174 DQTETEDYDA
+2174 DQTETDDYDA
-2184 RFVSFPDSLNGQAA
+2184 RFVSFPDSLNGQSA

-2262 VHSYFGDDMYYQIR
+2262 VHSYFGNDMYYQIR
-2276 HYNQATVSSGPMN
+2276 HYNQVTVSNGPMN

-2325 EIFHAEANGRLDNFQ
+2325 EIFHAEANGRLDNIK
-2340 DNAVQPRISDNR
+2340 DNVVQPRISDNR

-2357 TAKGFE
+2357 TANGFE

-2372 REQKTVLGMSREDMD
+2372 SEQKTVLGMSREDMD
-2387 RQVGRY
+2387 RQIGRY

-2411 DTSKEGATI
+2411 DTSKEGTTT

-2432 ETATWEYTVPFVVES
+2432 EKATWEYTVPFVVES

-2468 TSDDYQVVNHSTT
+2468 TSDDYQVINHSTT

-2500 DIVFLDSSEQETTS
+2500 NIVFLDSSEQEATS

-2526 APSDKPL
+2526 TPSDKPL
-2533 VGQASTFAGTQWA
+2533 VGQASTFAGAQWT
-2546 ESVPSDSRMSLG
+2546 ESVPSDSQMSLG

-2566 TTQNNKVTGK
+2566 PTQNNKVTGK
-2576 LNLHLAAKIN
+2576 LSLHFAAKIN

>member
-8 QSLHIIVII
+8 QILHMIVII

-32 EMINESSVEEQ
+32 ETINESSVEEQ
-43 VEDVGESQETIEE
+43 VEDIGETQETIEE
-56 TLVEGEEPTEEES
+56 TLVESEEATEDES
-69 EPVVPE
+69 EPVEATPE
-75 EVVPEVVGD
+75 EVVEDG
-84 EPLLDREP
+84 PLLDREP
-92 RALQEIT
+92 RNAQLLNT
-99 NLDHFWL
+99 LDNFWIS
-106 TRFLKGNAS
+106 RFLQGNAS
-115 GTRTQFPTTFSNFF
+115 GNRTQFPTTFRNYFL
-129 SNDSRARVVW
+129 NDSRASIVW
-139 TGSSQLGN
+139 SGSNQLGN
-147 RTGSRIEGTVSLPRQ
+147 RTGNSIVGRIMLPRQ
-162 FIFRNGSDYLMAGGS
+162 FLYRDGNSLLYAGVDFYGMPTRNQ
-177 IPTFPSMPLRNA
+177 
-189 YQFGSIVLQHSQG
+189 YQFGVNTIQHGQG
-202 DFTATIR
+202 DFHFTIQ
-209 ERTPY
+209 ETTPY
-214 QIKNAVLSPS
+214 QIKGPVLSPS
-224 NTNEGTLADFQEF
+224 NLNEGTLADFQEF
-237 IITIERT
+237 TIRVERIR
-244 KDATIT
+244 DASFT
-250 SQRTNTMTIDTS
+250 SQRANSFTVDLD

-267 FFEIPSSWFYG
+267 YFYFATIWNHS
-278 YYPNYVAFASQGIR
+278 YYPNFVATVNQAIR
-292 GSFTELPSHTLAFAR
+292 GSFTELPAHTLAFAR

-319 PMTTL
+319 PVTTL

-356 NVNTANRTGTFTMG
+356 NVNTSNRTGTFTMG

-396 SASNPTAPTTT
+396 SASNPTAPTTS

-423 GYRLAG
+423 GYRLVG
-429 FNVTGNSTITNVDLA
+429 FNVTGNGTITNVNLA

-459 TAEYAT
+459 TAEYAS

-491 TIEPEANQTI
+491 TIEPETNQTI

-520 GNGTIIKNLSLVASN
+520 GNGTIIRNLSLVSQN

-542 TLNGGN
+542 TINGSN
-548 DSRIENLTL
+548 LSRIENLTL
-557 AGLALNNTRTLSNS
+557 AGISLNNTRSSSNS

-577 VANGTSVAL
+577 VASGKSVEL

-591 DESSQIAANQPNGS
+591 DESSRILANQPNGS
-605 AGLIGNNQGSV
+605 AGLIGNNMGSV
-616 TIKNSDISGTVHSNT
+616 
-631 ANGLM
+631 
-636 GGIVGQNEGQLTIE
+636 
-650 TSLSQVEFTSGG
+650 
-662 SYTLSIGGLVGVTNG
+662 
-677 SVTITDSRSAS
+677 
-688 HAAINSL
+688 
-695 SGTFRGGFIGRVISP
+695 
-710 GNATIQRSANVSD
+710 
-723 MRGNNSYV
+723 
-731 GGFIGQMSGTARI
+731 
-744 EESYHSGH
+744 
-752 VQGSTSLG
+752 
-760 TAGFVG
+760 
-766 LTEGS
+766 
-771 GALDIMDSYSIGSS
+771 
-785 NGNGVIG
+785 
-792 VNQLASNVT
+792 
-801 LNQLFVAG
+801 
-809 FTGGQP
+809 
-815 ITSSTSG
+815 
-822 INVTNV
+822 
-828 YYDSS
+828 
-833 TTNKTTTSGVGEAKT
+833 
-848 TLELI
+848 
-853 ESTTDMLGFG
+853 
-863 NRWRTDFSV
+863 
-872 AQRTN
+872 
-877 KTYPY
+877 
-882 LSWQT
+882 
-887 QGTQPAM
+887 
-894 FFDSIDPMVDRQ
+894 
-906 VTGNQVSVTLDL
+906 
-918 QNEPLKLF
+918 
-926 NPYSSGLAGEATAG
+926 
-940 TFTFN
+940 
-945 RGSIARVSIGVINQ
+945 
-959 QGVVGFT
+959 VV
-966 ARRMT
+966 
-971 ATSARNPIA
+971 
-980 GSDHDPEIE
+980 
-989 KNDFLEGETTQIKAA
+989 
-1004 APNEGYRFV
+1004 
-1013 GFSVTG
+1013 
-1019 AGSSVSNIDL
+1019 
-1029 TARTATVTIG
+1029 
-1039 TENTVIT
+1039 
-1046 AEYASTIIRNA
+1046 
-1057 DDLGKFL
+1057 
-1064 RSESPYD
+1064 
-1071 ANDQTY
+1071 
-1077 TIEPETNQ
+1077 
-1085 TIDMSGEGDFS
+1085 
-1096 GRSQFSGHLIGNGTI
+1096 
-1111 IKNLSLVASGV
+1111 
-1122 SLGLIQTLN
+1122 
-1131 GGNLSRIENL
+1131 
-1141 KLEGLLVNNTRTRS
+1141 
-1155 NVAGIIGQVVSGKS
+1155 
-1169 VALENITIDENSQ
+1169 
-1182 IAASQPDG
+1182 
-1190 SAGLIG
+1190 
-1196 NNQGSASIKNSE
+1196 KNSE

-1254 GGLVGETSSELTIT
+1254 GGLVGETSSEVIIT
-1268 DSVSESQTAIHSLS
+1268 DSVSESQTAINSLS

-1381 LTDRVILSQL
+1381 LTDRVTLSQL

-1397 GGQPITSDTMG
+1397 GVQPITSDTTG
-1408 ITATH
+1408 ITATN
-1413 VYFDASTTNKSTTTG
+1413 VYYDSSTTNKATTTG

-1442 TTALGFGNRW
+1442 TAMLGFGNRW

-1491 QVTGNQVT
+1491 QVTGNQVA
-1499 VTLDLKNEPLRLF
+1499 VTLDLQNEPLKLF
-1512 NPYSSGLATE
+1512 NPYSSGLAGE
-1522 AAEGSFVFNR
+1522 ATAGTFTFNR
-1532 GNVANVSIGVI
+1532 GSVARVSIGVI

-1556 SLTLARDPL
+1556 SLTLVRDPL
-1565 AGSAADPNADQT
+1565 AGSAADPNADRT

-1592 NTGYRFVGFSVTGT
+1592 NAGYRFVGFSVTGT
-1606 GSTVTNVDQK
+1606 GSTVTRFDQE

-1646 SRFLNRQAPFDQDDE
+1646 SRFLNSQAPFDKDDE

-1711 FIRSVGNAS
+1711 FIRSVGNDP

-1740 YTNYTA
+1740 FTNYTA
-1746 GVIAQIG
+1746 GVIAVISAG
-1753 TGNMVELEN
+1753 SIVELEN
-1762 IQMDSNSSIVS
+1762 IRMDSSSSILS
-1773 NQSNGSGAFVGTN
+1773 NQSNGSGAFVGN
-1786 NGQLTITNSQ
+1786 NSGQLTITNGQ

-1813 VGRTTGVLNMSHS
+1813 VGRTTGVLTMSHS

-1837 YTLNLGGLV
+1837 YSLNLGGLI

-1854 ITDTQSETRSTVNS
+1854 ITDTHSETRSTVNS
-1868 STASY
+1868 SISSY
-1873 RGGLIGYVT
+1873 RGGLIGFVT
-1882 ENGQVQIERSI
+1882 ENGQVHIERSI
-1893 NSSDLRSGNSSV
+1893 NSSDLRSGNSYA
-1905 GGFIGVMLGN
+1905 GGFIGRLAGN

-1925 YILGNVASGTGGFI
+1925 YILGNVANGSGGFI
-1939 GRIEGNGRL
+1939 GRIEDSGQL
-1948 TLTDNYSVGSTN
+1948 VMTDNYGVGSSN
-1960 GHGVIGTVDSTA
+1960 GQGVIGAISATA

-1991 NTTTGITASNVYFD
+1991 NTTTGITANNVYFD
-2005 SSTTRKTTTN
+2005 ASTTRKTTTS

-2022 TTGLIDRTITELGFG
+2022 TTGLIDATITELGFG
-2037 EKWFTGFALGSNANR
+2037 EKWFTGFALGSSANR

-2059 QTNGAQTAEFF
+2059 QTNGAQTSEFF
-2070 HSIQPEV
+2070 NSIQPEV

-2090 DLAGQPVR
+2090 DLTGHPVR

-2103 QADLAGEITSGTFQ
+2103 QADLAGEVTTGTFQ

-2132 EQGVIGF
+2132 EQGIIGF
-2139 TGIGNYTDIQPKNQ
+2139 TGIGNYTDIQPNSQ

-2168 FVTVFK
+2168 FVKVFK
-2174 DQTETEDYDA
+2174 DQTETDDYDA
-2184 RFVSFPDSLNGQAA
+2184 RFVSFPDSLNGQSA

-2262 VHSYFGDDMYYQIR
+2262 VHSYFGNDMYYQIR
-2276 HYNQATVSSGPMN
+2276 HYNQVTVSNGPMN

-2325 EIFHAEANGRLDNFQ
+2325 EIFHAEANGRLDNIK
-2340 DNAVQPRISDNR
+2340 DNVVQPRISDNR

-2357 TAKGFE
+2357 TANGFE

-2372 REQKTVLGMSREDMD
+2372 SEQKTVLGMSREDMD
-2387 RQVGRY
+2387 RQIGRY

-2411 DTSKEGATI
+2411 DTSKEGTTT

-2432 ETATWEYTVPFVVES
+2432 EKATWEYTVPFVVES

-2468 TSDDYQVVNHSTT
+2468 TSDDYQVINHSTT

-2500 DIVFLDSSEQETTS
+2500 NIVFLDSSEQEATS

-2526 APSDKPL
+2526 TPSDKPL
-2533 VGQASTFAGTQWA
+2533 VGQASTFAGAQWT
-2546 ESVPSDSRMSLG
+2546 ESVPSDSQMSLG

-2566 TTQNNKVTGK
+2566 PTQNNKVTGK
-2576 LNLHLAAKIN
+2576 LSLHFAAKIN

>member
-32 EMINESSVEEQ
+32 ETTKESTAGQIS
-43 VEDVGESQETIEE
+43 ESTDDDS
-56 TLVEGEEPTEEES
+56 PTENDELSREVPVESGDAQKTYASEEKPQ
-69 EPVVPE
+69 EDKGVIKLDPGLRNVPN
-75 EVVPEVVGD
+75 
-84 EPLLDREP
+84 LL
-92 RALQEIT
+92 T
-99 NLDHFWL
+99 SLDHHFI
-106 TRFLKGNAS
+106 TRFLQGNANAP
-115 GTRTQFPTTFSNFF
+115 GRTQFPTTYANFF
-129 SNDSRARVVW
+129 ANDSRARVSW
-139 TGSSQLGN
+139 NGSDQLGN
-147 RTGSRIEGTVSLPRQ
+147 RIGDKIEGTVNLPRQ
-162 FIFRNGSDYLMAGGS
+162 YLYRDSANDSIGSLLQAGVS
-177 IPTFPSMPLRNA
+177 FYSMPIRND
-189 YQFGSIVLQHSQG
+189 YQFGNAVIEHNQG
-202 DFTATIR
+202 DFLITVR
-209 ERTPY
+209 ESSPY
-214 QIKNAVLSPS
+214 NIKSAVVSPP
-224 NTNEGTLADFQEF
+224 TDVREGVLADFHEF
-237 IITIERT
+237 SIVVERIR
-244 KDATIT
+244 AASIT
-250 SQRTNTMTIDTS
+250 SARTNSFTIDLD

-267 FFEIPSSWFYG
+267 YFYMRTLPAHA
-278 YYPNYVAFASQGIR
+278 YYPNYTATVRQAIR
-292 GSFTELPSHTLAFAR
+292 GSFTELPITLQTLTLGRSPEAESAG
-307 NPSQGA
+307 NPTAGE
-313 SANPSA
+313 
-319 PMTTL
+319 TTL
-324 AQGATTTVTAAAP
+324 QMGQTTTVTAAAP

-356 NVNTANRTGTFTMG
+356 NVNIVNRTGTFTMG

-376 TARYELSNRTLTL
+376 TACYELSNRSLTL
-389 ARSPQAG
+389 AHSPQAG
-396 SASNPTAPTTT
+396 SASNSDAPTTT

-412 TTTVTAGAPSP
+412 TTTVTAGVPSP
-423 GYRLAG
+423 GYRFAG
-429 FNVTGNSTITNVDLA
+429 FNVTGNGTITNVDLA

-459 TAEYAT
+459 TAEYAST
-465 TVIRNAEDLGKFLR
+465 IIRNADDLGKFLR
-479 SEFPYDSNEQTY
+479 SESPYDANDQTY
-491 TIEPEANQTI
+491 TIEPESNQTI
-501 DMSGQGNF
+501 DMSGEGDF

-514 FSGNLI
+514 FSGHLI
-520 GNGTIIKNLSLVASN
+520 GNGTIIKNLSLVDSGV
-535 ASLGLIQ
+535 SLGLIQ

-548 DSRIENLTL
+548 LSRIENLKL
-557 AGLALNNTRTLSNS
+557 EGVLVNDTRTRSNV

-577 VANGTSVAL
+577 VVSSKSVEL
-586 ENITI
+586 ENITL
-591 DESSQIAANQPNGS
+591 DENSQITASQPDGS
-605 AGLIGNNQGSV
+605 AGLIGNNQGSAL
-616 TIKNSDISGTVHSNT
+616 IKNSEVSGTLHSNT

-636 GGIVGQNEGQLTIE
+636 GGLVGKNDGSLTIE
-650 TSLSQVEFTSGG
+650 SSLSRVTFTGGG
-662 SYTLSIGGLVGVTNG
+662 SYTLNIGGLVGET
-677 SVTITDSRSAS
+677 SSEVTITDSVSES
-688 HAAINSL
+688 QTAINSL
-695 SGTFRGGFIGRVISP
+695 SGTYRGGMIGRVTFS
-710 GNATIQRSANVSD
+710 GDVTIQRSINASD
-723 MRGNNSYV
+723 MRGSSSYV
-731 GGFIGQMSGTARI
+731 GGFIGRMSGTAKI
-744 EESYHSGH
+744 EESYHNGH

-760 TAGFVG
+760 TAGFIG
-766 LTEGS
+766 MTEGN
-771 GALDIMDSYSIGSS
+771 GALGIVDSYSIGSS
-785 NGNGVIG
+785 NSNGVIG
-792 VNQLASNVT
+792 INQLTDRVT
-801 LNQLFVAG
+801 LSQLFVAG

-815 ITSSTSG
+815 ITSDTMG
-822 INVTNV
+822 ITTTNV

-833 TTNKTTTSGVGEAKT
+833 TTNKSTTTGVGEAKT

-853 ESTTDMLGFG
+853 ESTTIALGFG
-863 NRWRTDFSV
+863 SRWRTDFSV

-887 QGTQPAM
+887 QNTQPSM

-966 ARRMT
+966 ARRM
-971 ATSARNPIA
+971 
-980 GSDHDPEIE
+980 
-989 KNDFLEGETTQIKAA
+989 
-1004 APNEGYRFV
+1004 
-1013 GFSVTG
+1013 
-1019 AGSSVSNIDL
+1019 
-1029 TARTATVTIG
+1029 
-1039 TENTVIT
+1039 
-1046 AEYASTIIRNA
+1046 
-1057 DDLGKFL
+1057 
-1064 RSESPYD
+1064 
-1071 ANDQTY
+1071 
-1077 TIEPETNQ
+1077 
-1085 TIDMSGEGDFS
+1085 
-1096 GRSQFSGHLIGNGTI
+1096 
-1111 IKNLSLVASGV
+1111 
-1122 SLGLIQTLN
+1122 
-1131 GGNLSRIENL
+1131 
-1141 KLEGLLVNNTRTRS
+1141 
-1155 NVAGIIGQVVSGKS
+1155 
-1169 VALENITIDENSQ
+1169 
-1182 IAASQPDG
+1182 
-1190 SAGLIG
+1190 
-1196 NNQGSASIKNSE
+1196 
-1208 VSGTLHSN
+1208 
-1216 TANGLMGGLVGKND
+1216 
-1230 GPLTIESSLSRVTF
+1230 
-1244 TGGGS
+1244 
-1249 YTLNI
+1249 
-1254 GGLVGETSSELTIT
+1254 
-1268 DSVSESQTAIHSLS
+1268 
-1282 GTYRGGMIGRV
+1282 
-1293 TFSGDVTIQRSIN
+1293 
-1306 AGDMRGNNSNV
+1306 
-1317 GGFIGR
+1317 
-1323 MSGTAKIEE
+1323 
-1332 SYHNGHVQGS
+1332 
-1342 TSLGTAGFIGMTEG
+1342 
-1356 NGALSVVD
+1356 
-1364 SYSIGSSNGNG
+1364 
-1375 VIGINQ
+1375 
-1381 LTDRVILSQL
+1381 
-1391 FVAGFT
+1391 
-1397 GGQPITSDTMG
+1397 
-1408 ITATH
+1408 
-1413 VYFDASTTNKSTTTG
+1413 
-1428 VGEAKT
+1428 
-1434 TLELIEST
+1434 
-1442 TTALGFGNRW
+1442 
-1452 RTDFSVAQRTNKTY
+1452 
-1466 PYLSW
+1466 
-1471 QTQNTQPSMFFDS
+1471 
-1484 IDPMVDR
+1484 
-1491 QVTGNQVT
+1491 
-1499 VTLDLKNEPLRLF
+1499 
-1512 NPYSSGLATE
+1512 
-1522 AAEGSFVFNR
+1522 
-1532 GNVANVSIGVI
+1532 
-1543 NQQGVVGFTARRM
+1543 

-1583 TTTIQAAEA
+1583 TTMIQAAEA

-1637 TVIRTAEDL
+1637 KVIRTSEDL
-1646 SRFLNRQAPFDQDDE
+1646 SRFLNSQAPFDPDDE

-1679 TFSGRQVYG
+1679 TFSGRQGYG
-1688 AKLIGNHAVIKNL
+1688 GKLIGNHAVIKNL

-1711 FIRSVGNAS
+1711 FIRSVGNDS

-1726 TFENLRVTNTRGQS
+1726 TFENLRVTNTREQS

-1753 TGNMVELEN
+1753 TGNIVELEN
-1762 IQMDSNSSIVS
+1762 IRMDSNSSIVS
-1773 NQSNGSGAFVGTN
+1773 NQSNGSGAFIGEN

-1796 VSSNLH
+1796 ASSNLH

-1813 VGRTTGVLNMSHS
+1813 VGRTTGVLTINHA

-1854 ITDTQSETRSTVNS
+1854 IIDTHSETRSTVNS
-1868 STASY
+1868 LTASY

-1893 NSSDLRSGNSSV
+1893 NSSDLRSGNSYA
-1905 GGFIGVMLGN
+1905 GGFVGRLAGN
-1915 VTINESYHSG
+1915 VTINESYHNG
-1925 YILGNVASGTGGFI
+1925 YILGNVTSGSGGFV
-1939 GRIEGNGRL
+1939 GKIEGNAQL
-1948 TLTDNYSVGSTN
+1948 VMTDNYSVGSSN
-1960 GHGVIGTVDSTA
+1960 AQGVIGAISATA

-1991 NTTTGITASNVYFD
+1991 NTTTGITAINVYFD

-2022 TTGLIDRTITELGFG
+2022 TIGLIDTAITELGFG

-2132 EQGVIGF
+2132 EQGIIGF

-2262 VHSYFGDDMYYQIR
+2262 VHPYFGDDMYYQIR

-2314 RRLSVA
+2314 RRLSVT

-2340 DNAVQPRISDNR
+2340 DNVVQSRISDNR

-2447 DPAIHVTLPVRMAFD
+2447 DPAIHVTLPVRMPFD

-2468 TSDDYQVVNHSTT
+2468 TSDDYEVVNHSTT

-2500 DIVFLDSSEQETTS
+2500 NIVFLDSSEQETTS

-2526 APSDKPL
+2526 APSEKPL

>member
-8 QSLHIIVII
+8 QILHMIVII

-32 EMINESSVEEQ
+32 ETINESSVEEQ
-43 VEDVGESQETIEE
+43 VEDIGETQETIEE
-56 TLVEGEEPTEEES
+56 TLVESEEATEDES
-69 EPVVPE
+69 EPVEATPE
-75 EVVPEVVGD
+75 EVVEDG
-84 EPLLDREP
+84 PLLDREP
-92 RALQEIT
+92 RNAQLLNT
-99 NLDHFWL
+99 LDNFWIS
-106 TRFLKGNAS
+106 RFLQGNAS
-115 GTRTQFPTTFSNFF
+115 GNRTQFPTTFRNYFL
-129 SNDSRARVVW
+129 NDSRASIVW
-139 TGSSQLGN
+139 SGSNQLGN
-147 RTGSRIEGTVSLPRQ
+147 RTGNSIVGRIMLPRQ
-162 FIFRNGSDYLMAGGS
+162 FLYRDGNSLLYAGVDFYGMPTRNQ
-177 IPTFPSMPLRNA
+177 
-189 YQFGSIVLQHSQG
+189 YQFGVNTIQHGQG
-202 DFTATIR
+202 DFHFTIQ
-209 ERTPY
+209 ETTPY
-214 QIKNAVLSPS
+214 QIKGPVLSPS
-224 NTNEGTLADFQEF
+224 NLNEGTLADFQEF
-237 IITIERT
+237 TIRVERIR
-244 KDATIT
+244 DASFT
-250 SQRTNTMTIDTS
+250 SQRANSFTVDLD

-267 FFEIPSSWFYG
+267 YFYFATIWNHS
-278 YYPNYVAFASQGIR
+278 YYPNFVATVNQAIR
-292 GSFTELPSHTLAFAR
+292 GSFTELPAHTLAFAR

-319 PMTTL
+319 PVTTL

-356 NVNTANRTGTFTMG
+356 NVNTSNRTGTFTMG

-396 SASNPTAPTTT
+396 SASNPTAPTTS

-423 GYRLAG
+423 GYRLVG
-429 FNVTGNSTITNVDLA
+429 FNVTGNGTITNVNLA

-459 TAEYAT
+459 TAEYAS

-491 TIEPEANQTI
+491 TIEPETNQTI

-520 GNGTIIKNLSLVASN
+520 GNGTIIRNLSLVSQN

-542 TLNGGN
+542 TINGSN
-548 DSRIENLTL
+548 LSRIENLTL
-557 AGLALNNTRTLSNS
+557 AGISLNNTRSSSNS

-577 VANGTSVAL
+577 VASGKTVEL

-591 DESSQIAANQPNGS
+591 DESSQIAANQPAGN

-616 TIKNSDISGTVHSNT
+616 T
-631 ANGLM
+631 
-636 GGIVGQNEGQLTIE
+636 
-650 TSLSQVEFTSGG
+650 
-662 SYTLSIGGLVGVTNG
+662 
-677 SVTITDSRSAS
+677 
-688 HAAINSL
+688 
-695 SGTFRGGFIGRVISP
+695 
-710 GNATIQRSANVSD
+710 
-723 MRGNNSYV
+723 
-731 GGFIGQMSGTARI
+731 
-744 EESYHSGH
+744 
-752 VQGSTSLG
+752 
-760 TAGFVG
+760 
-766 LTEGS
+766 
-771 GALDIMDSYSIGSS
+771 
-785 NGNGVIG
+785 
-792 VNQLASNVT
+792 
-801 LNQLFVAG
+801 
-809 FTGGQP
+809 
-815 ITSSTSG
+815 
-822 INVTNV
+822 
-828 YYDSS
+828 
-833 TTNKTTTSGVGEAKT
+833 
-848 TLELI
+848 
-853 ESTTDMLGFG
+853 
-863 NRWRTDFSV
+863 
-872 AQRTN
+872 
-877 KTYPY
+877 
-882 LSWQT
+882 
-887 QGTQPAM
+887 
-894 FFDSIDPMVDRQ
+894 
-906 VTGNQVSVTLDL
+906 
-918 QNEPLKLF
+918 
-926 NPYSSGLAGEATAG
+926 
-940 TFTFN
+940 
-945 RGSIARVSIGVINQ
+945 
-959 QGVVGFT
+959 
-966 ARRMT
+966 
-971 ATSARNPIA
+971 
-980 GSDHDPEIE
+980 
-989 KNDFLEGETTQIKAA
+989 
-1004 APNEGYRFV
+1004 
-1013 GFSVTG
+1013 
-1019 AGSSVSNIDL
+1019 
-1029 TARTATVTIG
+1029 
-1039 TENTVIT
+1039 
-1046 AEYASTIIRNA
+1046 
-1057 DDLGKFL
+1057 
-1064 RSESPYD
+1064 
-1071 ANDQTY
+1071 
-1077 TIEPETNQ
+1077 
-1085 TIDMSGEGDFS
+1085 
-1096 GRSQFSGHLIGNGTI
+1096 
-1111 IKNLSLVASGV
+1111 
-1122 SLGLIQTLN
+1122 
-1131 GGNLSRIENL
+1131 
-1141 KLEGLLVNNTRTRS
+1141 
-1155 NVAGIIGQVVSGKS
+1155 
-1169 VALENITIDENSQ
+1169 
-1182 IAASQPDG
+1182 
-1190 SAGLIG
+1190 
-1196 NNQGSASIKNSE
+1196 IKNSE

-1216 TANGLMGGLVGKND
+1216 TANGLMGGLVGQNQ
-1230 GPLTIESSLSRVTF
+1230 GQLTIENSVSRVTF

-1254 GGLVGETSSELTIT
+1254 GGLVGETSSEVTIT
-1268 DSVSESQTAIHSLS
+1268 DSRSESHTAINSAS

-1381 LTDRVILSQL
+1381 LTDRVTLSQL
-1391 FVAGFT
+1391 FVASFT
-1397 GGQPITSDTMG
+1397 GVQPITSDTTG
-1408 ITATH
+1408 ITATN
-1413 VYFDASTTNKSTTTG
+1413 VYYDSSTTNKATTTG

-1442 TTALGFGNRW
+1442 TAMLGFGNRW

-1491 QVTGNQVT
+1491 QVTGNQVA
-1499 VTLDLKNEPLRLF
+1499 VTLDLQNEPLKLF
-1512 NPYSSGLATE
+1512 NPYSSGLAGE
-1522 AAEGSFVFNR
+1522 ATAGTFTFNR
-1532 GNVANVSIGVI
+1532 GSVARVSIGVI

-1556 SLTLARDPL
+1556 SLTLVRDPL
-1565 AGSAADPNADQT
+1565 AGSAADPNADRT

-1592 NTGYRFVGFSVTGT
+1592 NAGYRFVGFSVTGT
-1606 GSTVTNVDQK
+1606 GSTVTRFDQE

-1646 SRFLNRQAPFDQDDE
+1646 SRFLNSQAPFDKDDE

-1711 FIRSVGNAS
+1711 FIRSVGNDP

-1740 YTNYTA
+1740 FTNYTA
-1746 GVIAQIG
+1746 GVIAVISAG
-1753 TGNMVELEN
+1753 SIVKLEN
-1762 IQMDSNSSIVS
+1762 IRMDSSSSILS
-1773 NQSNGSGAFVGTN
+1773 NQSNGSGAFVGN
-1786 NGQLTITNSQ
+1786 NSGQLTITNGQ

-1813 VGRTTGVLNMSHS
+1813 VGRTTGVLTMSHS

-1837 YTLNLGGLV
+1837 YSLNLGGLI

-1854 ITDTQSETRSTVNS
+1854 ITDTHSETRSTVNS
-1868 STASY
+1868 SISSY
-1873 RGGLIGYVT
+1873 RGGLIGFVT
-1882 ENGQVQIERSI
+1882 ENGQVHIERSI
-1893 NSSDLRSGNSSV
+1893 NSSDLRSGNSYA
-1905 GGFIGVMLGN
+1905 GGFIGRLAGN

-1925 YILGNVASGTGGFI
+1925 YILGNVANGSGGFI
-1939 GRIEGNGRL
+1939 GRIEDSGQL
-1948 TLTDNYSVGSTN
+1948 VMTDNYGVGSSN
-1960 GHGVIGTVDSTA
+1960 GQGVIGAISATA

-1991 NTTTGITASNVYFD
+1991 NTTTGITANNVYFD
-2005 SSTTRKTTTN
+2005 ASTTRKTTTS

-2022 TTGLIDRTITELGFG
+2022 TTGLIDATITELGFG
-2037 EKWFTGFALGSNANR
+2037 EKWFTGFALGSSANR

-2059 QTNGAQTAEFF
+2059 QTNGAQTSEFF
-2070 HSIQPEV
+2070 NSIQPEV

-2090 DLAGQPVR
+2090 DLTGHPVR

-2103 QADLAGEITSGTFQ
+2103 QADLAGEVTTGTFQ

-2132 EQGVIGF
+2132 EQGIIGF
-2139 TGIGNYTDIQPKNQ
+2139 TGIGNYTDIQPNSQ

-2168 FVTVFK
+2168 FVKVFK
-2174 DQTETEDYDA
+2174 DQTETDDYDA
-2184 RFVSFPDSLNGQAA
+2184 RFVSFPDSLNGQSA

-2262 VHSYFGDDMYYQIR
+2262 VHSYFGNDMYYQIR
-2276 HYNQATVSSGPMN
+2276 HYNQVTVSNGPMN

-2325 EIFHAEANGRLDNFQ
+2325 EIFHAEANGRLDNIK
-2340 DNAVQPRISDNR
+2340 DNVVQPRISDNR

-2357 TAKGFE
+2357 TANGFE

-2372 REQKTVLGMSREDMD
+2372 SEQKTVLGMSREDMD
-2387 RQVGRY
+2387 RQIGRY

-2411 DTSKEGATI
+2411 DTSKEGTTT

-2432 ETATWEYTVPFVVES
+2432 EKATWEYTVPFVVES

-2468 TSDDYQVVNHSTT
+2468 TSDDYQVINHSTT

-2493 VELASTS
+2493 VELASTLN
-2500 DIVFLDSSEQETTS
+2500 IVFLDSSEQEATS

-2526 APSDKPL
+2526 TPSDKPL
-2533 VGQASTFAGTQWA
+2533 VGQASTFAGAQWT
-2546 ESVPSDSRMSLG
+2546 ESVPSDSQMSLG

-2566 TTQNNKVTGK
+2566 PTQNNKVTGK
-2576 LNLHLAAKIN
+2576 LSLHFAAKIN

>member
-8 QSLHIIVII
+8 QILHMIVII

-32 EMINESSVEEQ
+32 ETINESSVEEQ
-43 VEDVGESQETIEE
+43 VEDIGETQETIEE
-56 TLVEGEEPTEEES
+56 TLVESEEATEDES
-69 EPVVPE
+69 EPVEATPE
-75 EVVPEVVGD
+75 EVVEDG
-84 EPLLDREP
+84 PLLGREP
-92 RALQEIT
+92 RNAQLLNT
-99 NLDHFWL
+99 LDNFWIS
-106 TRFLKGNAS
+106 RFLQGNAS
-115 GTRTQFPTTFSNFF
+115 GNRTQFPTTFRNYFL
-129 SNDSRARVVW
+129 NDSRASIVW
-139 TGSSQLGN
+139 SGSNQLGN
-147 RTGSRIEGTVSLPRQ
+147 RTGNSIVGRIMLPRQ
-162 FIFRNGSDYLMAGGS
+162 FLYRDGNSLLYAGVDFYGMPTRNQ
-177 IPTFPSMPLRNA
+177 
-189 YQFGSIVLQHSQG
+189 YQFGVNTIQHGQG
-202 DFTATIR
+202 DFHFTIQ
-209 ERTPY
+209 ETTPY
-214 QIKNAVLSPS
+214 QIKGPVLSPS
-224 NTNEGTLADFQEF
+224 NLNEGTLADFQEF
-237 IITIERT
+237 TIRVERIR
-244 KDATIT
+244 DASFT
-250 SQRTNTMTIDTS
+250 SQRANSFTVDLD

-267 FFEIPSSWFYG
+267 YFYFATIWNHS
-278 YYPNYVAFASQGIR
+278 YYPNFVATVNQAIR
-292 GSFTELPSHTLAFAR
+292 GSFTELPAHTLAFAR

-319 PMTTL
+319 PVTTL

-356 NVNTANRTGTFTMG
+356 NVNTSNRTGTFTMG

-396 SASNPTAPTTT
+396 SASNPTAPTTS

-423 GYRLAG
+423 GYRLVG
-429 FNVTGNSTITNVDLA
+429 FNVTGNGTITNVNLA

-459 TAEYAT
+459 TAEYAS

-491 TIEPEANQTI
+491 TIEPETNQTI

-520 GNGTIIKNLSLVASN
+520 GNGTIIRNLSLVSQN

-542 TLNGGN
+542 TINGSN
-548 DSRIENLTL
+548 LSRIENLTL
-557 AGLALNNTRTLSNS
+557 AGISLNNTRSSSNS

-577 VANGTSVAL
+577 VASGKTVEL

-591 DESSQIAANQPNGS
+591 DESSQIAANQPAGN

-616 TIKNSDISGTVHSNT
+616 T
-631 ANGLM
+631 
-636 GGIVGQNEGQLTIE
+636 
-650 TSLSQVEFTSGG
+650 
-662 SYTLSIGGLVGVTNG
+662 
-677 SVTITDSRSAS
+677 
-688 HAAINSL
+688 
-695 SGTFRGGFIGRVISP
+695 
-710 GNATIQRSANVSD
+710 
-723 MRGNNSYV
+723 
-731 GGFIGQMSGTARI
+731 
-744 EESYHSGH
+744 
-752 VQGSTSLG
+752 
-760 TAGFVG
+760 
-766 LTEGS
+766 
-771 GALDIMDSYSIGSS
+771 
-785 NGNGVIG
+785 
-792 VNQLASNVT
+792 
-801 LNQLFVAG
+801 
-809 FTGGQP
+809 
-815 ITSSTSG
+815 
-822 INVTNV
+822 
-828 YYDSS
+828 
-833 TTNKTTTSGVGEAKT
+833 
-848 TLELI
+848 
-853 ESTTDMLGFG
+853 
-863 NRWRTDFSV
+863 
-872 AQRTN
+872 
-877 KTYPY
+877 
-882 LSWQT
+882 
-887 QGTQPAM
+887 
-894 FFDSIDPMVDRQ
+894 
-906 VTGNQVSVTLDL
+906 
-918 QNEPLKLF
+918 
-926 NPYSSGLAGEATAG
+926 
-940 TFTFN
+940 
-945 RGSIARVSIGVINQ
+945 
-959 QGVVGFT
+959 
-966 ARRMT
+966 
-971 ATSARNPIA
+971 
-980 GSDHDPEIE
+980 
-989 KNDFLEGETTQIKAA
+989 
-1004 APNEGYRFV
+1004 
-1013 GFSVTG
+1013 
-1019 AGSSVSNIDL
+1019 
-1029 TARTATVTIG
+1029 
-1039 TENTVIT
+1039 
-1046 AEYASTIIRNA
+1046 
-1057 DDLGKFL
+1057 
-1064 RSESPYD
+1064 
-1071 ANDQTY
+1071 
-1077 TIEPETNQ
+1077 
-1085 TIDMSGEGDFS
+1085 
-1096 GRSQFSGHLIGNGTI
+1096 
-1111 IKNLSLVASGV
+1111 
-1122 SLGLIQTLN
+1122 
-1131 GGNLSRIENL
+1131 
-1141 KLEGLLVNNTRTRS
+1141 
-1155 NVAGIIGQVVSGKS
+1155 
-1169 VALENITIDENSQ
+1169 
-1182 IAASQPDG
+1182 
-1190 SAGLIG
+1190 
-1196 NNQGSASIKNSE
+1196 IKNSE

-1216 TANGLMGGLVGKND
+1216 TANGLMGGLVGQNQ
-1230 GPLTIESSLSRVTF
+1230 GQLTIENSVSRVTF

-1254 GGLVGETSSELTIT
+1254 GGLVGETSSEVTIT
-1268 DSVSESQTAIHSLS
+1268 DSRSESHTAINSAS

-1293 TFSGDVTIQRSIN
+1293 TFSGNVMIQRSIN
-1306 AGDMRGNNSNV
+1306 ASDMRGNNSIV

-1381 LTDRVILSQL
+1381 LTDRVTLSQL

-1397 GGQPITSDTMG
+1397 GVQPITSDTTG
-1408 ITATH
+1408 ITATN
-1413 VYFDASTTNKSTTTG
+1413 VYYDSSTTNKATTTG

-1442 TTALGFGNRW
+1442 TAMLGFGNRW

-1491 QVTGNQVT
+1491 QVTGNQVA
-1499 VTLDLKNEPLRLF
+1499 VTLDLQNEPLKLF
-1512 NPYSSGLATE
+1512 NPYSSGLAGE
-1522 AAEGSFVFNR
+1522 ATAGTFTFNR
-1532 GNVANVSIGVI
+1532 GSVARVSIGVI

-1556 SLTLARDPL
+1556 SLTLVRDPL
-1565 AGSAADPNADQT
+1565 AGSAADPNADRT

-1592 NTGYRFVGFSVTGT
+1592 NAGYRFVGFSVTGT
-1606 GSTVTNVDQK
+1606 GSTVTRFDQE

-1646 SRFLNRQAPFDQDDE
+1646 SRFLNSQAPFDKDDE

-1711 FIRSVGNAS
+1711 FIRSVGNDP

-1740 YTNYTA
+1740 FTNYTA
-1746 GVIAQIG
+1746 GVIAVISAG
-1753 TGNMVELEN
+1753 SIVELEN
-1762 IQMDSNSSIVS
+1762 IRMDSSSSILS
-1773 NQSNGSGAFVGTN
+1773 NQSNGSGAFVGN
-1786 NGQLTITNSQ
+1786 NSGQLTITNGQ

-1813 VGRTTGVLNMSHS
+1813 VGRTTGVLTMSHS

-1837 YTLNLGGLV
+1837 YSLNLGGLI

-1854 ITDTQSETRSTVNS
+1854 ITDTHSETRSTVNS
-1868 STASY
+1868 SISSY
-1873 RGGLIGYVT
+1873 RGGLIGFVT
-1882 ENGQVQIERSI
+1882 ENGQVHIERSI
-1893 NSSDLRSGNSSV
+1893 NSSDLRSGNSYA
-1905 GGFIGVMLGN
+1905 GGFIGRLAGN

-1925 YILGNVASGTGGFI
+1925 YILGNVANGSGGFI
-1939 GRIEGNGRL
+1939 GRIEDSGQL
-1948 TLTDNYSVGSTN
+1948 VMTDNYGVGSSN
-1960 GHGVIGTVDSTA
+1960 GQGVIGAISATA

-1991 NTTTGITASNVYFD
+1991 NTTTGITANNVYFD
-2005 SSTTRKTTTN
+2005 ASTTRKTTTS

-2022 TTGLIDRTITELGFG
+2022 TTGLIDATITELGFG
-2037 EKWFTGFALGSNANR
+2037 EKWFTGFALGSSANR

-2059 QTNGAQTAEFF
+2059 QTNGAQTSEFF
-2070 HSIQPEV
+2070 NSIQPEV
-2077 DTAVSTNQVTVTL
+2077 DTTVSTNQVTVTL
-2090 DLAGQPVR
+2090 DLTGHPVR

-2103 QADLAGEITSGTFQ
+2103 QADLAGEVTTGTFQ

-2132 EQGVIGF
+2132 EQGIIGF
-2139 TGIGNYTDIQPKNQ
+2139 TGIGNYTDIQPNSQ

-2168 FVTVFK
+2168 FVKVFK
-2174 DQTETEDYDA
+2174 DQTETDDYDA
-2184 RFVSFPDSLNGQAA
+2184 RFVSFPDSLNGQSA

-2253 YNSALAGTS
+2253 YNSTLAGTS
-2262 VHSYFGDDMYYQIR
+2262 VHSYFGNDMYYQIR
-2276 HYNQATVSSGPMN
+2276 HYNQVTVSNGPMN

-2325 EIFHAEANGRLDNFQ
+2325 EIFHAEANGRLDNIK
-2340 DNAVQPRISDNR
+2340 DNVVQPRISDNR

-2357 TAKGFE
+2357 TANGFE

-2372 REQKTVLGMSREDMD
+2372 SEQKTVLGMSREDMD
-2387 RQVGRY
+2387 RQIGRY

-2411 DTSKEGATI
+2411 DTSKEGTTT

-2432 ETATWEYTVPFVVES
+2432 EKATWEYTVPFVVES

-2468 TSDDYQVVNHSTT
+2468 TSDDYQVINHSTT

-2500 DIVFLDSSEQETTS
+2500 NIVFLDSSEQEATS

-2526 APSDKPL
+2526 TPSDKPL
-2533 VGQASTFAGTQWA
+2533 VGQASTFAGAQWT
-2546 ESVPSDSRMSLG
+2546 ESVPSDSQMSLG

-2566 TTQNNKVTGK
+2566 PTQNNKVTGK
-2576 LNLHLAAKIN
+2576 LSLHFAAKIN

>member
-8 QSLHIIVII
+8 QILHMIVII

-32 EMINESSVEEQ
+32 ETINESSVEEQ
-43 VEDVGESQETIEE
+43 VEDIGETQETIEE
-56 TLVEGEEPTEEES
+56 TLVESEEATEDES
-69 EPVVPE
+69 EPVEATPE
-75 EVVPEVVGD
+75 EVVEDG
-84 EPLLDREP
+84 PLLGREP
-92 RALQEIT
+92 RNAQLLNT
-99 NLDHFWL
+99 LDNFWIS
-106 TRFLKGNAS
+106 RFLQGNAS
-115 GTRTQFPTTFSNFF
+115 GNRTQFPTTFRNYFL
-129 SNDSRARVVW
+129 NDSRASIVW
-139 TGSSQLGN
+139 SGSNQLGN
-147 RTGSRIEGTVSLPRQ
+147 RTGNSIVGRIMLPRQ
-162 FIFRNGSDYLMAGGS
+162 FLYRDGNSLLYAGVDFYGMPTRNQ
-177 IPTFPSMPLRNA
+177 
-189 YQFGSIVLQHSQG
+189 YQFGVNTIQHGQG
-202 DFTATIR
+202 DFHFTIQ
-209 ERTPY
+209 ETTPY
-214 QIKNAVLSPS
+214 QIKGPVLSPS
-224 NTNEGTLADFQEF
+224 NLNEGTLADFQEF
-237 IITIERT
+237 TIRVERIR
-244 KDATIT
+244 DASFT
-250 SQRTNTMTIDTS
+250 SQRANSFTVDLD

-267 FFEIPSSWFYG
+267 YFYFATIWNHS
-278 YYPNYVAFASQGIR
+278 YYPNFVATVNQAIR
-292 GSFTELPSHTLAFAR
+292 GSFTELPAHTLAFAR

-319 PMTTL
+319 PVTTL

-356 NVNTANRTGTFTMG
+356 NVNTSNRTGTFTMG

-396 SASNPTAPTTT
+396 SASNPTAPTTS

-423 GYRLAG
+423 GYRLVG
-429 FNVTGNSTITNVDLA
+429 FNVTGNGTITNVNLA

-459 TAEYAT
+459 TAEYAS

-491 TIEPEANQTI
+491 TIEPETNQTI

-520 GNGTIIKNLSLVASN
+520 GNGTIIRNLSLVSQN

-542 TLNGGN
+542 TINGSN
-548 DSRIENLTL
+548 LSRIENLTL
-557 AGLALNNTRTLSNS
+557 AGISLNNTRSSSNS

-577 VANGTSVAL
+577 VASGKTVEL

-591 DESSQIAANQPNGS
+591 DESSQIAANQPAGN

-616 TIKNSDISGTVHSNT
+616 TIKNSEVSGTLHSNT

-636 GGIVGQNEGQLTIE
+636 GGLVGQNQGQLTIE
-650 TSLSQVEFTSGG
+650 NSVSRVTFTGGG
-662 SYTLSIGGLVGVTNG
+662 SYTLNIGGLVGET
-677 SVTITDSRSAS
+677 SSEVTITDSRSES
-688 HAAINSL
+688 HTAINSA
-695 SGTFRGGFIGRVISP
+695 SGTYRGGMIGRVTFS
-710 GNATIQRSANVSD
+710 GNVMIQRSINASD
-723 MRGNNSYV
+723 MRGNNSIV
-731 GGFIGQMSGTARI
+731 GGFIGRMSGTARI
-744 EESYHSGH
+744 EESYHNGH

-760 TAGFVG
+760 TAAFIG
-766 LTEGS
+766 LTEGG
-771 GALDIMDSYSIGSS
+771 GALGIMDSYSIGSS

-801 LNQLFVAG
+801 LNQLFIAG
-809 FTGGQP
+809 FTGAQP
-815 ITSSTSG
+815 ITSDTTG
-822 INVTNV
+822 ITATNV

-833 TTNKTTTSGVGEAKT
+833 TTNKATTTGVGEAKT

-853 ESTTDMLGFG
+853 ESTTAMLGFG

-887 QGTQPAM
+887 QGAQPIM

-926 NPYSSGLAGEATAG
+926 NPYSSGLAGEATTG

-966 ARRMT
+966 ARRM
-971 ATSARNPIA
+971 
-980 GSDHDPEIE
+980 
-989 KNDFLEGETTQIKAA
+989 
-1004 APNEGYRFV
+1004 
-1013 GFSVTG
+1013 
-1019 AGSSVSNIDL
+1019 
-1029 TARTATVTIG
+1029 
-1039 TENTVIT
+1039 
-1046 AEYASTIIRNA
+1046 
-1057 DDLGKFL
+1057 
-1064 RSESPYD
+1064 
-1071 ANDQTY
+1071 
-1077 TIEPETNQ
+1077 
-1085 TIDMSGEGDFS
+1085 
-1096 GRSQFSGHLIGNGTI
+1096 
-1111 IKNLSLVASGV
+1111 
-1122 SLGLIQTLN
+1122 
-1131 GGNLSRIENL
+1131 
-1141 KLEGLLVNNTRTRS
+1141 
-1155 NVAGIIGQVVSGKS
+1155 
-1169 VALENITIDENSQ
+1169 
-1182 IAASQPDG
+1182 
-1190 SAGLIG
+1190 
-1196 NNQGSASIKNSE
+1196 
-1208 VSGTLHSN
+1208 
-1216 TANGLMGGLVGKND
+1216 
-1230 GPLTIESSLSRVTF
+1230 
-1244 TGGGS
+1244 
-1249 YTLNI
+1249 
-1254 GGLVGETSSELTIT
+1254 
-1268 DSVSESQTAIHSLS
+1268 
-1282 GTYRGGMIGRV
+1282 
-1293 TFSGDVTIQRSIN
+1293 
-1306 AGDMRGNNSNV
+1306 
-1317 GGFIGR
+1317 
-1323 MSGTAKIEE
+1323 
-1332 SYHNGHVQGS
+1332 
-1342 TSLGTAGFIGMTEG
+1342 
-1356 NGALSVVD
+1356 
-1364 SYSIGSSNGNG
+1364 
-1375 VIGINQ
+1375 
-1381 LTDRVILSQL
+1381 
-1391 FVAGFT
+1391 
-1397 GGQPITSDTMG
+1397 
-1408 ITATH
+1408 
-1413 VYFDASTTNKSTTTG
+1413 
-1428 VGEAKT
+1428 
-1434 TLELIEST
+1434 
-1442 TTALGFGNRW
+1442 
-1452 RTDFSVAQRTNKTY
+1452 
-1466 PYLSW
+1466 
-1471 QTQNTQPSMFFDS
+1471 
-1484 IDPMVDR
+1484 
-1491 QVTGNQVT
+1491 
-1499 VTLDLKNEPLRLF
+1499 
-1512 NPYSSGLATE
+1512 
-1522 AAEGSFVFNR
+1522 
-1532 GNVANVSIGVI
+1532 
-1543 NQQGVVGFTARRM
+1543 
-1556 SLTLARDPL
+1556 SLTLVRDPL
-1565 AGSAADPNADQT
+1565 AGSAADPNADRT

-1592 NTGYRFVGFSVTGT
+1592 NAGYRFVGFSVTGT
-1606 GSTVTNVDQK
+1606 GSTVTRFDQE

-1646 SRFLNRQAPFDQDDE
+1646 SRFLNSQAPFDKDDE

-1711 FIRSVGNAS
+1711 FIRSVGNDP

-1740 YTNYTA
+1740 FTNYTA
-1746 GVIAQIG
+1746 GVIAVISAG
-1753 TGNMVELEN
+1753 SIVELEN
-1762 IQMDSNSSIVS
+1762 IRMDSSSSILS
-1773 NQSNGSGAFVGTN
+1773 NQSNGSGAFVGN
-1786 NGQLTITNSQ
+1786 NSGQLTITNGQ

-1813 VGRTTGVLNMSHS
+1813 VGRTTGVLTMSHS

-1837 YTLNLGGLV
+1837 YSLNLGGLI

-1854 ITDTQSETRSTVNS
+1854 ITDTHSETRSTVNS
-1868 STASY
+1868 SISSY
-1873 RGGLIGYVT
+1873 RGGLIGFVT
-1882 ENGQVQIERSI
+1882 ENGQVHIERSI
-1893 NSSDLRSGNSSV
+1893 NSSDLRSGNSYA
-1905 GGFIGVMLGN
+1905 GGFIGRLAGN

-1925 YILGNVASGTGGFI
+1925 YILGNVANGSGGFI
-1939 GRIEGNGRL
+1939 GRIEDSGQL
-1948 TLTDNYSVGSTN
+1948 VMTDNYGVGSSN
-1960 GHGVIGTVDSTA
+1960 GQGVIGAISATA

-1991 NTTTGITASNVYFD
+1991 NTTTGITANNVYFD
-2005 SSTTRKTTTN
+2005 ASTTRKTTTS

-2022 TTGLIDRTITELGFG
+2022 TTGLIDATITELGFG
-2037 EKWFTGFALGSNANR
+2037 EKWFTGFALGSSANR

-2059 QTNGAQTAEFF
+2059 QTNGAQTSEFF
-2070 HSIQPEV
+2070 NSIQPEV
-2077 DTAVSTNQVTVTL
+2077 DTTVSTNQVTVTL
-2090 DLAGQPVR
+2090 DLTGHPVR

-2103 QADLAGEITSGTFQ
+2103 QADLAGEVTTGTFQ

-2132 EQGVIGF
+2132 EQGIIGF
-2139 TGIGNYTDIQPKNQ
+2139 TGIGNYTDIQPNSQ

-2168 FVTVFK
+2168 FVKVFK
-2174 DQTETEDYDA
+2174 DQTETDDYDA
-2184 RFVSFPDSLNGQAA
+2184 RFVSFPDSLNGQSA

-2253 YNSALAGTS
+2253 YNSTLAGTS
-2262 VHSYFGDDMYYQIR
+2262 VHSYFGNDMYYQIR
-2276 HYNQATVSSGPMN
+2276 HYNQVTVSNGPMN

-2325 EIFHAEANGRLDNFQ
+2325 EIFHAEANGRLDNIK
-2340 DNAVQPRISDNR
+2340 DNVVQPRISDNR

-2357 TAKGFE
+2357 TANGFE

-2372 REQKTVLGMSREDMD
+2372 SEQKTVLGMSREDMD
-2387 RQVGRY
+2387 RQIGRY

-2411 DTSKEGATI
+2411 DTSKEGTTT

-2432 ETATWEYTVPFVVES
+2432 EKATWEYTVPFVVES

-2468 TSDDYQVVNHSTT
+2468 TSDDYQVINHSTT

-2500 DIVFLDSSEQETTS
+2500 NIVFLDSSEQEATS

-2526 APSDKPL
+2526 TPSDKPL
-2533 VGQASTFAGTQWA
+2533 VGQASTFAGAQWT
-2546 ESVPSDSRMSLG
+2546 ESVPSDSQMSLG

-2566 TTQNNKVTGK
+2566 PTQNNKVTGK
-2576 LNLHLAAKIN
+2576 LSLHFAAKIN